1 MKNNFD
7 NFTNTITQPDVF
19 LCHRNYDVIC
29 PLTPITDLKIYE
41 AANSYDEITFS
52 FNRVNNSVEFECWD
66 KLKSL
71 KVVKVKNANEE
82 KYFEIAVDVSDEEST
97 VKNITGISM
106 EGELAQISIG
116 TLSVNG
122 KTDRDNDSNWENN
135 TYISTVVY
143 KASDT
148 KHSLLH
154 RILSYAPHWKIGH
167 IDSHITDS
175 NTNQLVET
183 STVVRTFEFS
193 NTNVY
198 DALQEVAK
206 ELDVVFTFDS
216 KTRSV
221 NMYDLN
227 TAGEDT
233 TVFVNKEN
241 LANSF
246 TCSSNKDSIKNCF
259 KVTGGDDLI
268 NSYVRSVNPNGSEY
282 IYYISKDQREDMS
295 DELVAKLDAYDNL
308 YESKKTGYENACAE
322 MFAAIDDVQKYT
334 NTLAPQRTDV
344 ATTAID
350 EYNKLK
356 NIASVYVQSKKN
368 LLQKGVEK
376 AILTLAQITV
386 DYRYTVTIQDE
397 DTYDEV
403 NSVWTGKFKV
413 VNESNSEDVV
423 VGTDDVTISILE
435 DEKTSLQNQ
444 IDKLIGD
451 GNFKDATV
459 DELKEKYI
467 DKDPKDY
474 DYCQERLQEMWKVYA
489 ECANVLLEKGYA
501 VKKDD
506 NKFYS
511 LYSEYHQKE
520 QILSTAY
527 LNMTNYIES
536 LEKIKEEKAKQVNAY
551 HDELDFVKFLG
562 DKLYKEFCCYRRE
575 DVYENS
581 NYISDGLSD
590 KEAIEKAKTLI
601 EVATKELYKASLFQY
616 TYTANLN
623 NLFNNSIFKPFWE
636 HFALFNWIRA
646 EVDERVI
653 SLRLIGITYD
663 YANPDKIEVE
673 FSEQVRNANGITDL
687 ESILNQAKS
696 MATSYSSTAK
706 QASQGAES
714 YSDFKTLKE
723 EGLNSALMN
732 IKNSNNEE
740 VTVDGRGI
748 NCRSRDVNDDYDQC
762 QLRIT
767 GKNIVMT
774 DDDWNSARLAIGKMN
789 VNEQDC
795 YGIVADLICGD
806 LIAGE
811 TLMISNGS
819 KTFIVDKDGIIVNNM
834 KLDMYSADKKHRLLI
849 DPNLKSMFNIYNE
862 DKQVF
867 FIDANGNVTM
877 KGNLYINNGNT
888 YLKADMDD
896 ENIIEVGCGEIEDTG
911 NDGEIDKPNTEYV
924 TQEWYRSS
932 DALNMLNYAWDSGG
946 NYEGSSDYDS
956 DNYYKNMY
964 FGNNNVT
971 IKNGVV
977 YMIHDNTIR
986 SFDKDKN
993 TWNFIDEVDAGGSF
1007 TPIFVENDRDD
1018 NCLYIFKHNND
1029 AYCYSLYAYNLENN
1043 KLYEVWRNGN
1053 NASATRSTI
1062 SSAIIINNTFY
1073 TFSNSKTTDAA
1084 PIKVAI
1090 PYSQDGIYTD
1100 VSTEAV
1106 KSNYI
1111 NANYTLSNF
1120 VLYNNETYCIRLDVA
1135 SYTADLCKVI
1145 DIETQKV
1152 KILASDICSIRN
1164 PYTNDNY
1171 RYLNNFSCFVHK
1183 GSLFIIPFVKNKN
1196 KNYYIYNFSEN
1207 KIITKTN
1214 LPPLECGDYH
1224 HSSSYRVSFNG
1235 CLAFSDGENI
1245 HLYND
1250 TDVYS
1255 YRSANV
1261 DDDRYCLFHYVYN
1274 ENNKASMVKNF
1285 KEETSGKNFINTLQC
1300 GYIIIG
1306 DKIYSCNSTNCFDNY
1321 RNDAK
1326 TDRILCLDTSKENAE
1341 WEELYEATDCKINYL
1356 IQSNA
1361 KDKIYFGHSSCI
1373 YDYKKTVLLAYYDIK
1388 LAKVMYLK
1396 ADGTYTDNYNQAYDD
1411 TDINWHGTFGYID
1424 DDKQIIYQ
1432 ISKSSYFRAYKI
1444 VDGCVSSDK
1453 FVYKKQLNYN
1463 VVSNIVFKNNAFYY
1477 LAEVNSEQYTL
1488 YKLDLNGT
1496 EQKLIEVIVGNDYN
1510 KEFGF
1515 SIFLYNDK
1523 IQVFHSYR
1531 GVLSKDRYVYNLVTS
1546 KLDKYSDVFQDL
1558 GLYIIDTSYNISSGI
1573 SSGKRTIFLP
1583 MIPTENNGVHIFVGY
1598 PFFLDDE
1605 YNNGGYKHYV
1615 YTEGTTEPDNP
1626 DLPNIPNP
1634 TDKIFYI
1641 TNKGDAYLYGNVY
1654 AKDGI
1659 FRGDIYARSLTLGSD
1674 VSIDTSKITGLD
1686 NKLKDIKNDFNGV
1699 TDDLKNVVYKG
1710 DIVTTTEKLDNGVIK
1725 TTSRVPT
1732 GVDAD
1737 GNVTYEDSVTYTS
1750 ADGNYVM
1757 TDVGLGDKEKENG
1770 CYTIIS
1776 KEGLLEAVNAKVSG
1790 TVYANAGKFGGWDI
1804 GKNGLKSEL
1813 FDDASSMNGIRL
1825 DSNGEIRSKGSM
1837 YSSLDGDGSEGW
1849 FARLCSGK
1857 WIFGYYDNTQSD
1869 PFIPPKGTPYSDISV
1884 NGIYMCSREAI
1895 QNKDTRYLFEA
1906 NTLNDTVNITNSSK
1920 TSPALTITN
1929 NYYDNVGG
1937 YDAPALVLHSP
1948 KQGYRNRPLDVRLK
1962 VTGKLL
1968 GTDQTVDAQYSVA
1981 LFGEEQLG
1989 RIIFRSNTFD
1999 TTSSPVGNTVSD
2011 TSSNPTVPS
2020 ILGSDTFRWYQGYFM
2035 ELYSKNGVNTS
2046 SDKKIKNHIG
2056 YMNTDKSLEFV
2067 NDLKPVEYTLKDNA
2081 NGRKHMGFY
2090 AQDVKETADNLEL
2103 GNMSLYSAVWNKDG
2117 NEKYYSA
2124 EAPDKELNWSLKY
2137 EEFIAPLAG
2146 AVQELTKRDKENKER
2161 ISKLEDTVQDLI
2173 GELKSLKEQLN
2184 K

>member
-7 NFTNTITQPDVF
+7 NFTNTITQPDIF

-52 FNRVNNSVEFECWD
+52 FNKVNNGVEFEYWD

-71 KVVKVKNANEE
+71 KVVKVKNADEE

-122 KTDRDNDSNWENN
+122 ETDRDNDSNWVNN

-167 IDSHITDS
+167 VDSHITDS

-227 TAGEDT
+227 TVGEDT

-295 DELVAKLDAYDNL
+295 DELVAKLDAYDTL
-308 YESKKTGYENACAE
+308 YESKKTEYENACAE
-322 MFAAIDDVQKYT
+322 MFAAIDNIQKYT
-334 NTLAPQRTDV
+334 NTLVPQRTD
-344 ATTAID
+344 ATTTALD

-356 NIASVYVQSKKN
+356 NITSVYVQSKKN

-397 DTYDEV
+397 DTYNET
-403 NSVWTGKFKV
+403 NFIWTGKFKV

-451 GNFKDATV
+451 GDFKDATV

-467 DKDPKDY
+467 NKEPKDY

-551 HDELDFVKFLG
+551 HNELDFVKYLG

-590 KEAIEKAKTLI
+590 KEAIEKAKTLV

-623 NLFNNSIFKPFWE
+623 NLFNNSVFKPFWE

-748 NCRSRDVNDDYDQC
+748 NCRSRDINDDYDQC

-774 DDDWNSARLAIGKMN
+774 DDDWNSAKLAIGRGLFNGQEK
-789 VNEQDC
+789 
-795 YGIVADLICGD
+795 YGVWCDVLVGDIVAS
-806 LIAGE
+806 E

-888 YLKADMDD
+888 YLKADLDD
-896 ENIIEVGCGEIEDTG
+896 KNIIEVGYGEIGDTG
-911 NDGEIDKPNTEYV
+911 NDGEIDKPDTEYV

-932 DALNMLNYAWDSGG
+932 DALNMMNYAWDSGG
-946 NYEGSSDYDS
+946 NYSSASDFDYY
-956 DNYYKNMY
+956 NYYKNMY

-977 YMIHDNTIR
+977 YMIHDGTIR
-986 SFDKDKN
+986 KFDKDKN
-993 TWNFIDEVDAGGSF
+993 TWNFIDEVDNDGSF

-1018 NCLYIFKHNND
+1018 NCLYIFKHNGS
-1029 AYCYSLYAYNLENN
+1029 ALCYSLYAYNLESN
-1043 KLYEVWRNGN
+1043 KLYEIWRNN
-1053 NASATRSTI
+1053 TNASATRSKI

-1111 NANYTLSNF
+1111 TDNYTLSNF
-1120 VLYNNETYCIRLDVA
+1120 VFYNNEIYCMRLDVV
-1135 SYTADLCKVI
+1135 SYTADLCKVV
-1145 DIETQKV
+1145 DIETQRV
-1152 KILASDICSIRN
+1152 KILVSDICSIINPHTDRN
-1164 PYTNDNY
+1164 YWY
-1171 RYLNNFSCFVHK
+1171 FNNFSCFIHK
-1183 GSLFIIPFVKNKN
+1183 EKLFIIPFVKNKN
-1196 KNYYIYNFSEN
+1196 KNYYIYDFSKNE
-1207 KIITKTN
+1207 IITKTN

-1224 HSSSYRVSFNG
+1224 NSSSYRVSFNG

-1250 TDVYS
+1250 TNVYFYES
-1255 YRSANV
+1255 GINEN
-1261 DDDRYCLFHYVYN
+1261 RYCLFHYVYN
-1274 ENNKASMVKNF
+1274 ENNKASVAKSF
-1285 KEETSGKNFINTLQC
+1285 KEETNGKNFINTLQC
-1300 GYIIIG
+1300 GYITIG
-1306 DKIYSCNSTNCFDNY
+1306 DKIYSCNSTNCFNVY
-1321 RNDAK
+1321 GNTTNK
-1326 TDRILCLDTSKENAE
+1326 ILCLDTSKENAE
-1341 WEELYEATDCKINYL
+1341 WETVYENSSSKINYL

-1361 KDKIYFGHSSCI
+1361 KDKVYFCYNPQSNHDLV
-1373 YDYKKTVLLAYYDIK
+1373 YLAYYDVNTNKI
-1388 LAKVMYLK
+1388 MYLK
-1396 ADGTYTDNYNQAYDD
+1396 EDGTYIDDKSQAY
-1411 TDINWHGTFGYID
+1411 TPNGISWWGAFGYID
-1424 DDKQIIYQ
+1424 DDKQMVYG
-1432 ISKSSYFRAYKI
+1432 ISKGSYYRAYKI
-1444 VDGCVSSDK
+1444 VNGCVSDK
-1453 FVYKKQLNYN
+1453 FVYGKQLNYN
-1463 VVSNIVFKNNAFYY
+1463 VVSNVVFKNNAFYY
-1477 LAEVNSEQYTL
+1477 LAEVNSEQYSL
-1488 YKLDLNGT
+1488 YKLDLDGT
-1496 EQKLIEVIVGNDYN
+1496 EQKLTEVIVGNDYN

-1531 GVLSKDRYVYNLVTS
+1531 GVLSKDRYVYNLVNS
-1546 KLDKYSDVFQDL
+1546 KLDKYSDVFQDF

-1598 PFFLDDE
+1598 PFFLGDE

-1615 YTEGTTEPDNP
+1615 YTEETTEPDNP

-1686 NKLKDIKNDFNGV
+1686 DKLNDIKSDFNGV

-1750 ADGNYVM
+1750 ADGNYVL

-1770 CYTIIS
+1770 SYTIIS
-1776 KEGLLEAVNAKVSG
+1776 KEGLLEAINANISG

-1813 FDDASSMNGIRL
+1813 FDDASNTNGIRL
-1825 DSNGEIRSKGSM
+1825 DSNGEIRSKGSV
-1837 YSSLDGDGSEGW
+1837 YSSLDNDGSEGW

-1857 WIFGYYDNTQSD
+1857 WIFGYYDSTQSD
-1869 PFIPPKGTPYSDISV
+1869 PFIPPSNTPYSDISV
-1884 NGIYMCSREAI
+1884 NGIYMCSKEAI
-1895 QNKDTRYLFEA
+1895 QNKNTRYLFEV

-1929 NYYDNVGG
+1929 NYYDDKGG

-1948 KQGYRNRPLDVRLK
+1948 KQGYRNRPFDARLK

-1968 GTDQTVDAQYSVA
+1968 GTDQTVNAQYSVA

-2081 NGRKHMGFY
+2081 SGRKHMGFY
-2090 AQDVKETADNLEL
+2090 AQDVKQTADNLEL

-2117 NEKYYSA
+2117 NEKYYSD
-2124 EAPDKELNWSLKY
+2124 EAPDEELNWSLKY
-2137 EEFIAPLAG
+2137 EEFIAPLVG

-2161 ISKLEDTVQDLI
+2161 ISKLEDTVQDLT
-2173 GELKSLKEQLN
+2173 GELKSLKEQL
-2184 K
+2184 KK

>member
-52 FNRVNNSVEFECWD
+52 FNKVNNGVEFEYWD

-71 KVVKVKNANEE
+71 KVVKVKNADEE

-97 VKNITGISM
+97 IKNVTGISM

-116 TLSVNG
+116 TLSINSE
-122 KTDRDNDSNWENN
+122 TDRDNDSNWENN
-135 TYISTVVY
+135 TYISTVIH

-167 IDSHITDS
+167 VDSHVTDP

-183 STVVRTFEFS
+183 SSVVRTFEFS

-227 TAGEDT
+227 TVGEDT

-295 DELVAKLDAYDNL
+295 DELVAKLDAYDTL

-334 NTLAPQRTDV
+334 NTLAPQRTDA
-344 ATTAID
+344 ATTALD

-413 VNESNSEDVV
+413 VNEGNSEDVV
-423 VGTDDVTISILE
+423 VGTDNVTISILE

-451 GNFKDATV
+451 GGFEDATV

-467 DKDPKDY
+467 NKEPKDY
-474 DYCQERLQEMWKVYA
+474 DYSQERLQEMWKVYA

-590 KEAIEKAKTLI
+590 KEAIEKAKTLV

-623 NLFNNSIFKPFWE
+623 NLFNNSVFKPFWE
-636 HFALFNWIRA
+636 HFALFNWIKA
-646 EVDERVI
+646 EVDESVI

-748 NCRSRDVNDDYDQC
+748 NCRSKDINDDYDQC

-774 DDDWNSARLAIGKMN
+774 DDDWNSARLAIGRGLFNGQEK
-789 VNEQDC
+789 
-795 YGIVADLICGD
+795 YGVWCDILVGNIVAS
-806 LIAGE
+806 E

-867 FIDANGNVTM
+867 FIDANGNISM
-877 KGNLYINNGNT
+877 EGNLHVENNGMYCNIN
-888 YLKADMDD
+888 MDSY
-896 ENIIEVGCGEIEDTG
+896 NIIEVGYNINSDDEEIIENKWVRVGEGLNLTDLDWDYPVGYDGVANCFYDQNKCITKNGETYIIYKKKIKHWNIAEHTWELIYDLNEVFKNQHENSFCFIDNMEEDNYLYIYNINQNNSNVKRIVKYNIDTNEEKHFRMEIDTG
-911 NDGEIDKPNTEYV
+911 GTGRPKYLFYFNNTFYMYDMHYTYKINLAEDI
-924 TQEWYRSS
+924 EKCW
-932 DALNMLNYAWDSGG
+932 
-946 NYEGSSDYDS
+946 GSSDTVSTTVVETEKIDGE
-956 DNYYKNMY
+956 YKNIQDVVVYNNEFYLLYLSKAYDKLQLYKVTNLKEQAIKLLVEMNLNATQGENIICNTCVVDNELY
-964 FGNNNVT
+964 VVPITQETKKTFVYNFKENTVSEGVFLPKSIVYNPGFDINDKYYGFPCRGSLMFYDGNNVHLFNSFKEENGKVQVNNNYIKYYGNVLESGLSAIYLQHFILEQKKITNQFSEKQSGKDFNISSQSAFSQINDVIYSINTVGNFYNKAHEYCSTT
-971 IKNGVV
+971 IKALDTKIENANWQTIATSDIGIVAVNMIQSDSTENIYFIGTIKNTNNYTLYEVNVKTGLFTDLINQVEGSTNSIITRGGFGYYFSKEKKLVLCRAGKTVVDVTSNTKSSGNSHIPFISNNIYDNGVV
-977 YMIHDNTIR
+977 YSIAIEDN
-986 SFDKDKN
+986 
-993 TWNFIDEVDAGGSF
+993 V
-1007 TPIFVENDRDD
+1007 
-1018 NCLYIFKHNND
+1018 
-1029 AYCYSLYAYNLENN
+1029 AY
-1043 KLYEVWRNGN
+1043 
-1053 NASATRSTI
+1053 
-1062 SSAIIINNTFY
+1062 
-1073 TFSNSKTTDAA
+1073 
-1084 PIKVAI
+1084 
-1090 PYSQDGIYTD
+1090 
-1100 VSTEAV
+1100 
-1106 KSNYI
+1106 
-1111 NANYTLSNF
+1111 
-1120 VLYNNETYCIRLDVA
+1120 
-1135 SYTADLCKVI
+1135 LCK
-1145 DIETQKV
+1145 
-1152 KILASDICSIRN
+1152 
-1164 PYTNDNY
+1164 
-1171 RYLNNFSCFVHK
+1171 LN
-1183 GSLFIIPFVKNKN
+1183 L
-1196 KNYYIYNFSEN
+1196 
-1207 KIITKTN
+1207 
-1214 LPPLECGDYH
+1214 
-1224 HSSSYRVSFNG
+1224 
-1235 CLAFSDGENI
+1235 
-1245 HLYND
+1245 
-1250 TDVYS
+1250 
-1255 YRSANV
+1255 
-1261 DDDRYCLFHYVYN
+1261 
-1274 ENNKASMVKNF
+1274 
-1285 KEETSGKNFINTLQC
+1285 
-1300 GYIIIG
+1300 
-1306 DKIYSCNSTNCFDNY
+1306 
-1321 RNDAK
+1321 
-1326 TDRILCLDTSKENAE
+1326 
-1341 WEELYEATDCKINYL
+1341 
-1356 IQSNA
+1356 
-1361 KDKIYFGHSSCI
+1361 
-1373 YDYKKTVLLAYYDIK
+1373 
-1388 LAKVMYLK
+1388 
-1396 ADGTYTDNYNQAYDD
+1396 YDD
-1411 TDINWHGTFGYID
+1411 TFVKLSKILD
-1424 DDKQIIYQ
+1424 D
-1432 ISKSSYFRAYKI
+1432 
-1444 VDGCVSSDK
+1444 VD
-1453 FVYKKQLNYN
+1453 
-1463 VVSNIVFKNNAFYY
+1463 
-1477 LAEVNSEQYTL
+1477 E
-1488 YKLDLNGT
+1488 
-1496 EQKLIEVIVGNDYN
+1496 DY
-1510 KEFGF
+1510 GF
-1515 SIFLYNDK
+1515 SITKYNKK
-1523 IQVFHSYR
+1523 I
-1531 GVLSKDRYVYNLVTS
+1531 YVY
-1546 KLDKYSDVFQDL
+1546 YSNHGALSSDWYI
-1558 GLYIIDTSYNISSGI
+1558 YIIESGSLIKRSDMFYSAGLHMPDRVQNYITCYLPAIATKSGI
-1573 SSGKRTIFLP
+1573 HFFCG
-1583 MIPTENNGVHIFVGY
+1583 ENEIDGING
-1598 PFFLDDE
+1598 
-1605 YNNGGYKHYV
+1605 NGGYMHVV
-1615 YTEGTTEPDNP
+1615 YSENDDNI
-1626 DLPNIPNP
+1626 DVKNP
-1634 TDKIFYI
+1634 LGDKLLYI
-1641 TNKGDAYLYGNVY
+1641 SNKGDLNLYGNVY

-1686 NKLKDIKNDFNGV
+1686 DKLKDIENDFSGV
-1699 TDDLKNVVYKG
+1699 NNDLKNVIYKG
-1710 DIVTTTEKLDNGVIK
+1710 DIITTTEKLDNGIIK

-1737 GNVTYEDSVTYTS
+1737 GNIIYEDSVTYTS

-1757 TDVGLGDKEKENG
+1757 TDIGLGDKEKENG

-1776 KEGLLEAVNAKVSG
+1776 KDGLLEAVNAIISG
-1790 TVYANAGKFGGWDI
+1790 TVYANAGKIAGWDI
-1804 GKNGLKSEL
+1804 TDLCLSSKMY
-1813 FDDASSMNGIRL
+1813 DDFENYSGIKL
-1825 DSNGEIRSKGSM
+1825 TSNGNIYTRGK
-1837 YSSLDGDGSEGW
+1837 YFNSEGYW
-1849 FARLCSGK
+1849 AKLYSGK
-1857 WIFGYYDNTQSD
+1857 WIFSFGDGSIFDTSKGYC
-1869 PFIPPKGTPYSDISV
+1869 DISAA
-1884 NGIYMCSREAI
+1884 GIYVASRQTIE
-1895 QNKDTRYLFEA
+1895 TPESRYLFNADVLNDVVKIESSSNNPA
-1906 NTLNDTVNITNSSK
+1906 LSINNNSDGTCLEVRNNSSTYENKALSIGVTVVNTDDNGNTSTGMGYITVFGEGIAGSAGRIIMRPDQNIKSTDTVNPANYTNSACGTYYYPWGTMSCIQLYVDK
-1920 TSPALTITN
+1920 TS
-1929 NYYDNVGG
+1929 
-1937 YDAPALVLHSP
+1937 
-1948 KQGYRNRPLDVRLK
+1948 
-1962 VTGKLL
+1962 
-1968 GTDQTVDAQYSVA
+1968 
-1981 LFGEEQLG
+1981 
-1989 RIIFRSNTFD
+1989 
-1999 TTSSPVGNTVSD
+1999 TTSDAKLKTPIKLIDGD
-2011 TSSNPTVPS
+2011 
-2020 ILGSDTFRWYQGYFM
+2020 IALKFI
-2035 ELYSKNGVNTS
+2035 NGL
-2046 SDKKIKNHIG
+2046 I
-2056 YMNTDKSLEFV
+2056 
-2067 NDLKPVEYTLKDNA
+2067 PREYYLNNSENK
-2081 NGRKHMGFY
+2081 RHHMGFY
-2090 AQDVKETADNLEL
+2090 AQEVSQLAENLNL
-2103 GNMSLYSAVWNKDG
+2103 GDMAIYEAIVSKDG
-2117 NEKYYSA
+2117 DETEYYYDPNVDD
-2124 EAPDKELNWSLKY
+2124 EHLHWSLNY
-2137 EEFIAPLAG
+2137 NEFIAPLVG
-2146 AVQELTKRDKENKER
+2146 SVQELVKRDKENKER
-2161 ISKLEDTVQDLI
+2161 INKLENTVETLL
-2173 GELKSLKEQLN
+2173 EEVKSLKEQISN
-2184 K
+2184 Q

>member
-52 FNRVNNSVEFECWD
+52 FNRVNNGVEFEYWD

-71 KVVKVKNANEE
+71 KVVKVKNADEE

-97 VKNITGISM
+97 IKNVTGISM

-116 TLSVNG
+116 AALSING
-122 KTDRDNDSNWENN
+122 ETDRDNDSNWENN
-135 TYISTVVY
+135 TYISTVIH

-148 KHSLLH
+148 DHSLLH

-167 IDSHITDS
+167 VDSHVTDP

-183 STVVRTFEFS
+183 SSVVRTFEFS

-206 ELDVVFTFDS
+206 ELDVVFIFDS

-227 TAGEDT
+227 TVGEDT

-295 DELVAKLDAYDNL
+295 DELVAKLDAYDAL
-308 YESKKTGYENACAE
+308 YESQKTGYENACAE

-334 NTLAPQRTDV
+334 NTLAPQRTD
-344 ATTAID
+344 ATTTALD

-386 DYRYTVTIQDE
+386 DYRYTITIQDE

-403 NSVWTGKFKV
+403 NSIWTGKFKV
-413 VNESNSEDVV
+413 VNESNDEDVV

-451 GNFKDATV
+451 GDFEDAAV
-459 DELKEKYI
+459 DELREKYI

-623 NLFNNSIFKPFWE
+623 NLFNNSVFKPFWE

-740 VTVDGRGI
+740 ITVDGRGI
-748 NCRSRDVNDDYDQC
+748 NCRSKDINDDYDQC

-774 DDDWNSARLAIGKMN
+774 DDDWNSAGLAIGRGLFNGQEK
-789 VNEQDC
+789 
-795 YGIVADLICGD
+795 YGVWCDVLVGNIVAS
-806 LIAGE
+806 E

-819 KTFIVDKDGIIVNNM
+819 KTFIVDKDSIIVNNM

-862 DKQVF
+862 DNQVF
-867 FIDANGNVTM
+867 FIDVNGNVTM

-896 ENIIEVGCGEIEDTG
+896 ENIIEIGTLPDPFGYSVEQTDIKT
-911 NDGEIDKPNTEYV
+911 YL
-924 TQEWYRSS
+924 S
-932 DALNMLNYAWDSGG
+932 DNQLKTVSLRGYKDSVYYAVYHNEKNELYYWDS
-946 NYEGSSDYDS
+946 SSKSWAKEVDNPIVDFYYK
-956 DNYYKNMY
+956 DNYY
-964 FGNNNVT
+964 
-971 IKNGVV
+971 
-977 YMIHDNTIR
+977 
-986 SFDKDKN
+986 SLCL
-993 TWNFIDEVDAGGSF
+993 AGDG
-1007 TPIFVENDRDD
+1007 IYH
-1018 NCLYIFKHNND
+1018 LHL
-1029 AYCYSLYAYNLENN
+1029 YCYSSDLKTLE
-1043 KLYEVWRNGN
+1043 KTLVLEE
-1053 NASATRSTI
+1053 
-1062 SSAIIINNTFY
+1062 
-1073 TFSNSKTTDAA
+1073 NSYYTDADSQ
-1084 PIKVAI
+1084 I
-1090 PYSQDGIYTD
+1090 P
-1100 VSTEAV
+1100 
-1106 KSNYI
+1106 NYI
-1111 NANYTLSNF
+1111 
-1120 VLYNNETYCIRLDVA
+1120 LYNNYMYIGYIGGFPPEYSINLDTFEYTHSNIDLNWDNFTETNPDYYVMSTPFRVNTGYDGKLYFAGTVTDYTVGTFRALIEYDLSNLTSKYILNIYDYIPTDNDASSCYSVQIKNQVHIFCNTSSYPAPADGSEVHLVYDISTGNIKKVDDVQVIKIDDYCDTAIRLDDDTVLLSVA
-1135 SYTADLCKVI
+1135 GLNYCYKL
-1145 DIETQKV
+1145 
-1152 KILASDICSIRN
+1152 
-1164 PYTNDNY
+1164 TNN
-1171 RYLNNFSCFVHK
+1171 
-1183 GSLFIIPFVKNKN
+1183 
-1196 KNYYIYNFSEN
+1196 
-1207 KIITKTN
+1207 
-1214 LPPLECGDYH
+1214 
-1224 HSSSYRVSFNG
+1224 SSSS
-1235 CLAFSDGENI
+1235 S
-1245 HLYND
+1245 
-1250 TDVYS
+1250 
-1255 YRSANV
+1255 
-1261 DDDRYCLFHYVYN
+1261 
-1274 ENNKASMVKNF
+1274 
-1285 KEETSGKNFINTLQC
+1285 
-1300 GYIIIG
+1300 
-1306 DKIYSCNSTNCFDNY
+1306 
-1321 RNDAK
+1321 
-1326 TDRILCLDTSKENAE
+1326 DTSKLFYVTN
-1341 WEELYEATDCKINYL
+1341 
-1356 IQSNA
+1356 
-1361 KDKIYFGHSSCI
+1361 
-1373 YDYKKTVLLAYYDIK
+1373 
-1388 LAKVMYLK
+1388 
-1396 ADGTYTDNYNQAYDD
+1396 DGQ
-1411 TDINWHGTFGYID
+1411 
-1424 DDKQIIYQ
+1424 
-1432 ISKSSYFRAYKI
+1432 
-1444 VDGCVSSDK
+1444 
-1453 FVYKKQLNYN
+1453 
-1463 VVSNIVFKNNAFYY
+1463 
-1477 LAEVNSEQYTL
+1477 
-1488 YKLDLNGT
+1488 
-1496 EQKLIEVIVGNDYN
+1496 
-1510 KEFGF
+1510 
-1515 SIFLYNDK
+1515 
-1523 IQVFHSYR
+1523 
-1531 GVLSKDRYVYNLVTS
+1531 
-1546 KLDKYSDVFQDL
+1546 
-1558 GLYIIDTSYNISSGI
+1558 LYI
-1573 SSGKRTIFLP
+1573 K
-1583 MIPTENNGVHIFVGY
+1583 
-1598 PFFLDDE
+1598 
-1605 YNNGGYKHYV
+1605 
-1615 YTEGTTEPDNP
+1615 
-1626 DLPNIPNP
+1626 
-1634 TDKIFYI
+1634 
-1641 TNKGDAYLYGNVY
+1641 
-1654 AKDGI
+1654 
-1659 FRGDIYARSLTLGSD
+1659 GDIYARSLTLGSD

-1686 NKLKDIKNDFNGV
+1686 DKLKDIENDFSGV
-1699 TDDLKNVVYKG
+1699 NNDLKNVIYKG
-1710 DIVTTTEKLDNGVIK
+1710 DITTTTEKLDNGIIK
-1725 TTSRVPT
+1725 TTNRVPSGT
-1732 GVDAD
+1732 DAD
-1737 GNVTYEDSVTYTS
+1737 GNVIYEDSVTYTS

-1757 TDVGLGDKEKENG
+1757 TDIGLGDKEKENG
-1770 CYTIIS
+1770 HYVVIS
-1776 KEGLLEAVNAKVSG
+1776 KDGLLEAINATIAG
-1790 TVYANAGKFGGWDI
+1790 TIYAGAGKIAGWDI
-1804 GKNGLKSEL
+1804 TDLCLSSEMYDDFENYSGIKLTSDGNIYTRGKYFNP
-1813 FDDASSMNGIRL
+1813 
-1825 DSNGEIRSKGSM
+1825 
-1837 YSSLDGDGSEGW
+1837 EGYW
-1849 FARLCSGK
+1849 AKLYSGK
-1857 WIFGYYDNTQSD
+1857 WIFSFGDGSIFDTSKGYC
-1869 PFIPPKGTPYSDISV
+1869 DISAA
-1884 NGIYMCSREAI
+1884 GIYIASRQTIE
-1895 QNKDTRYLFEA
+1895 TPESRYLFNVDVLNDVVKIESSSNNPA
-1906 NTLNDTVNITNSSK
+1906 LSINNNSDGTCLEVRNNSSTYENKALSIGVTVVNTDDNGNNSTGMGYITVFGEGIAGSAGRIIMRPDQNIKSTDTVNPANYTNSACGTYYYPWGTMSCIQLYVDK
-1920 TSPALTITN
+1920 TS
-1929 NYYDNVGG
+1929 
-1937 YDAPALVLHSP
+1937 
-1948 KQGYRNRPLDVRLK
+1948 
-1962 VTGKLL
+1962 
-1968 GTDQTVDAQYSVA
+1968 
-1981 LFGEEQLG
+1981 
-1989 RIIFRSNTFD
+1989 
-1999 TTSSPVGNTVSD
+1999 TTSDAKLKTPIKLIDGD
-2011 TSSNPTVPS
+2011 
-2020 ILGSDTFRWYQGYFM
+2020 IALKFI
-2035 ELYSKNGVNTS
+2035 NGL
-2046 SDKKIKNHIG
+2046 I
-2056 YMNTDKSLEFV
+2056 
-2067 NDLKPVEYTLKDNA
+2067 PREYYLNNSENK
-2081 NGRKHMGFY
+2081 RHHMGFY
-2090 AQDVKETADNLEL
+2090 AQEVSQLAKNLNL
-2103 GNMSLYSAVWNKDG
+2103 GDMAIYEAIVSKDG
-2117 NEKYYSA
+2117 DETEYYYDPNVDD
-2124 EAPDKELNWSLKY
+2124 EHLHWSLNY
-2137 EEFIAPLAG
+2137 NEFIAPLVG
-2146 AVQELTKRDKENKER
+2146 SVQELVKRDKENKER
-2161 ISKLEDTVQDLI
+2161 INKLENTVETLL
-2173 GELKSLKEQLN
+2173 EEVKSLKEQISN
-2184 K
+2184 Q

>member
-7 NFTNTITQPDVF
+7 NFTNTITQPDIF

-52 FNRVNNSVEFECWD
+52 FNKVNNGVEFEYWD

-71 KVVKVKNANEE
+71 KVVKVKNGDDEE

-97 VKNITGISM
+97 VKNITGISI

-116 TLSVNG
+116 TLSING
-122 KTDRDNDSNWENN
+122 ETDRNKDSNWENN

-148 KHSLLH
+148 NHSLLH

-167 IDSHITDS
+167 VDSHITDS

-227 TAGEDT
+227 TVGEDT

-246 TCSSNKDSIKNCF
+246 TCSSNKDSVKNCF

-308 YESKKTGYENACAE
+308 YESKKTEYENACAE

-334 NTLAPQRTDV
+334 NTLAPQRTD
-344 ATTAID
+344 ATTTALD

-386 DYRYTVTIQDE
+386 DYRYTITIQDE

-403 NSVWTGKFKV
+403 NSIWTGKFKV
-413 VNESNSEDVV
+413 VNESNDEDVV

-451 GNFKDATV
+451 GDFEDAAV

-623 NLFNNSIFKPFWE
+623 NLFNNSVFKPFWE

-748 NCRSRDVNDDYDQC
+748 NCRSKDINDDYDQC

-774 DDDWNSARLAIGKMN
+774 DDDWNSARLAIGRGLFNGQEK
-789 VNEQDC
+789 
-795 YGIVADLICGD
+795 YGVWCDVLVGNIVAS
-806 LIAGE
+806 E

-896 ENIIEVGCGEIEDTG
+896 ENIIEIGTLPDPFGYSVEQTDIKT
-911 NDGEIDKPNTEYV
+911 YL
-924 TQEWYRSS
+924 S
-932 DALNMLNYAWDSGG
+932 DNQLKTVSLRGYKDSVYYAVYHNEKNELYYWDS
-946 NYEGSSDYDS
+946 SSKSWAKEVDNPIVDFYYK
-956 DNYYKNMY
+956 DNYY
-964 FGNNNVT
+964 
-971 IKNGVV
+971 
-977 YMIHDNTIR
+977 
-986 SFDKDKN
+986 SLCL
-993 TWNFIDEVDAGGSF
+993 AGDG
-1007 TPIFVENDRDD
+1007 IYH
-1018 NCLYIFKHNND
+1018 LHL
-1029 AYCYSLYAYNLENN
+1029 YCYSSDLKTLE
-1043 KLYEVWRNGN
+1043 KTLVLEE
-1053 NASATRSTI
+1053 
-1062 SSAIIINNTFY
+1062 
-1073 TFSNSKTTDAA
+1073 NSYYTDADSQ
-1084 PIKVAI
+1084 I
-1090 PYSQDGIYTD
+1090 P
-1100 VSTEAV
+1100 
-1106 KSNYI
+1106 NYI
-1111 NANYTLSNF
+1111 
-1120 VLYNNETYCIRLDVA
+1120 LYNNYMYIGYIGGFPPEYSINLDTFEYTHSNIDLNWDNFTETNPDYYVMSTPFRVNTGYDGKLYFAGTVTNYTVGTFRALIEYDLSNLTSKYILNIYDYIPTDNGASSCYSVQIKNQVHIFCNTSSYPAPADGSEVHLVYDISTGNIKKVDDAQGIEIGSFDTAIRLDDDTVLLSVA
-1135 SYTADLCKVI
+1135 GLNYCYKL
-1145 DIETQKV
+1145 
-1152 KILASDICSIRN
+1152 
-1164 PYTNDNY
+1164 TNN
-1171 RYLNNFSCFVHK
+1171 
-1183 GSLFIIPFVKNKN
+1183 
-1196 KNYYIYNFSEN
+1196 
-1207 KIITKTN
+1207 
-1214 LPPLECGDYH
+1214 
-1224 HSSSYRVSFNG
+1224 SSSS
-1235 CLAFSDGENI
+1235 S
-1245 HLYND
+1245 
-1250 TDVYS
+1250 
-1255 YRSANV
+1255 
-1261 DDDRYCLFHYVYN
+1261 
-1274 ENNKASMVKNF
+1274 
-1285 KEETSGKNFINTLQC
+1285 
-1300 GYIIIG
+1300 
-1306 DKIYSCNSTNCFDNY
+1306 
-1321 RNDAK
+1321 
-1326 TDRILCLDTSKENAE
+1326 DTSKLFYVTN
-1341 WEELYEATDCKINYL
+1341 
-1356 IQSNA
+1356 
-1361 KDKIYFGHSSCI
+1361 
-1373 YDYKKTVLLAYYDIK
+1373 
-1388 LAKVMYLK
+1388 
-1396 ADGTYTDNYNQAYDD
+1396 DGQ
-1411 TDINWHGTFGYID
+1411 
-1424 DDKQIIYQ
+1424 
-1432 ISKSSYFRAYKI
+1432 
-1444 VDGCVSSDK
+1444 
-1453 FVYKKQLNYN
+1453 
-1463 VVSNIVFKNNAFYY
+1463 
-1477 LAEVNSEQYTL
+1477 
-1488 YKLDLNGT
+1488 
-1496 EQKLIEVIVGNDYN
+1496 
-1510 KEFGF
+1510 
-1515 SIFLYNDK
+1515 
-1523 IQVFHSYR
+1523 
-1531 GVLSKDRYVYNLVTS
+1531 
-1546 KLDKYSDVFQDL
+1546 
-1558 GLYIIDTSYNISSGI
+1558 LYI
-1573 SSGKRTIFLP
+1573 K
-1583 MIPTENNGVHIFVGY
+1583 
-1598 PFFLDDE
+1598 
-1605 YNNGGYKHYV
+1605 
-1615 YTEGTTEPDNP
+1615 
-1626 DLPNIPNP
+1626 
-1634 TDKIFYI
+1634 
-1641 TNKGDAYLYGNVY
+1641 
-1654 AKDGI
+1654 
-1659 FRGDIYARSLTLGSD
+1659 GDIYARSLTLGSD

-1686 NKLKDIKNDFNGV
+1686 DKLKDIENDFSGV
-1699 TDDLKNVVYKG
+1699 NNDLKNVIYKG
-1710 DIVTTTEKLDNGVIK
+1710 DITTTTEKLDNGIIK
-1725 TTSRVPT
+1725 TTNRVPSGT
-1732 GVDAD
+1732 DAD
-1737 GNVTYEDSVTYTS
+1737 GNVIYEDSVTYTS

-1757 TDVGLGDKEKENG
+1757 TDIGLGDKEKENG
-1770 CYTIIS
+1770 HYVVIS
-1776 KEGLLEAVNAKVSG
+1776 KDGLLEAINATIAG
-1790 TVYANAGKFGGWDI
+1790 TIYAGAGKIAGWDI
-1804 GKNGLKSEL
+1804 TDLCLSSEMYDDFENYSGIKLTSDGNIYTRGKYFNP
-1813 FDDASSMNGIRL
+1813 
-1825 DSNGEIRSKGSM
+1825 
-1837 YSSLDGDGSEGW
+1837 EGYW
-1849 FARLCSGK
+1849 AKLYSGK
-1857 WIFGYYDNTQSD
+1857 WIFSFGDGSIFDTSKGYC
-1869 PFIPPKGTPYSDISV
+1869 DISAA
-1884 NGIYMCSREAI
+1884 GIYIASRQTIE
-1895 QNKDTRYLFEA
+1895 TPESRYLFNVDVLNDVVKIESSSNNPA
-1906 NTLNDTVNITNSSK
+1906 LSINNNSDGTCLEVRNNSSTYENKALSIGVTVINTDDNGNNSTGMGYITVFGEGIAGSAGRIIMRPDQNIKSTDTVNPANYTNSACGTYYYPWGTMSCIQLYVDK
-1920 TSPALTITN
+1920 TS
-1929 NYYDNVGG
+1929 
-1937 YDAPALVLHSP
+1937 
-1948 KQGYRNRPLDVRLK
+1948 
-1962 VTGKLL
+1962 
-1968 GTDQTVDAQYSVA
+1968 
-1981 LFGEEQLG
+1981 
-1989 RIIFRSNTFD
+1989 
-1999 TTSSPVGNTVSD
+1999 TTSDAKLKTPIKLIDGD
-2011 TSSNPTVPS
+2011 
-2020 ILGSDTFRWYQGYFM
+2020 IALKFI
-2035 ELYSKNGVNTS
+2035 NGL
-2046 SDKKIKNHIG
+2046 I
-2056 YMNTDKSLEFV
+2056 
-2067 NDLKPVEYTLKDNA
+2067 PREYYLNNSENK
-2081 NGRKHMGFY
+2081 RHHMGFY
-2090 AQDVKETADNLEL
+2090 AQEVSQLAKNLNL
-2103 GNMSLYSAVWNKDG
+2103 GDMAIYEAIVSKDG
-2117 NEKYYSA
+2117 DETEYYYDPNVDD
-2124 EAPDKELNWSLKY
+2124 EHLHWSLNY
-2137 EEFIAPLAG
+2137 NEFIAPLVG
-2146 AVQELTKRDKENKER
+2146 SVQELVKRDKENKER
-2161 ISKLEDTVQDLI
+2161 INKLENTVETLL
-2173 GELKSLKEQLN
+2173 EEVKSLKEQISN
-2184 K
+2184 Q

>member
-52 FNRVNNSVEFECWD
+52 FNRVNNGVEFEYWD

-71 KVVKVKNANEE
+71 KVVKVKNADEE

-97 VKNITGISM
+97 IKNVTGISM

-116 TLSVNG
+116 TLSING
-122 KTDRDNDSNWENN
+122 ETDRDNDSNWENN
-135 TYISTVVY
+135 TYISTVIH

-148 KHSLLH
+148 DHSLLH

-167 IDSHITDS
+167 VDSHVTDP

-183 STVVRTFEFS
+183 SSVVRTFEFS

-206 ELDVVFTFDS
+206 ELDVVFIFDS

-227 TAGEDT
+227 TVGEDT

-295 DELVAKLDAYDNL
+295 DELVAKLDAYDAL
-308 YESKKTGYENACAE
+308 YESQKTGYENACAE
-322 MFAAIDDVQKYT
+322 MFAAIDNIQKYT
-334 NTLAPQRTDV
+334 KTLAPQRTD
-344 ATTAID
+344 ATTTALD

-356 NIASVYVQSKKN
+356 NITSVYVQSKKN

-386 DYRYTVTIQDE
+386 DYRYTITIQDE

-403 NSVWTGKFKV
+403 NSIWTGKFKV
-413 VNESNSEDVV
+413 VNESNDEDVV

-451 GNFKDATV
+451 GDFEDAAV

-623 NLFNNSIFKPFWE
+623 NLFNNSVFKPFWE

-696 MATSYSSTAK
+696 MATTYSSTAK

-748 NCRSRDVNDDYDQC
+748 NCRSKDINDDYDQC

-774 DDDWNSARLAIGKMN
+774 DDDWNSARLAIGRGLFNGQEK
-789 VNEQDC
+789 
-795 YGIVADLICGD
+795 YGVWCDVLVGNIVAS
-806 LIAGE
+806 E

-877 KGNLYINNGNT
+877 KGNLYINNGST

-896 ENIIEVGCGEIEDTG
+896 ENIIEIGTLPDPFGYSVEQTDIKT
-911 NDGEIDKPNTEYV
+911 YL
-924 TQEWYRSS
+924 S
-932 DALNMLNYAWDSGG
+932 DNQLKTVSLRGYKDSVYYAVYHNEKNELYYWDS
-946 NYEGSSDYDS
+946 SSKSWAKEVDNPIVDFYYK
-956 DNYYKNMY
+956 DNYY
-964 FGNNNVT
+964 
-971 IKNGVV
+971 
-977 YMIHDNTIR
+977 
-986 SFDKDKN
+986 SLCL
-993 TWNFIDEVDAGGSF
+993 AGDG
-1007 TPIFVENDRDD
+1007 IYH
-1018 NCLYIFKHNND
+1018 LHL
-1029 AYCYSLYAYNLENN
+1029 YCYSSDLKTLEKTLVLEENSYYTDADSQIPNYILYNNYMYIGYIGGFPPEYSINLDTFEYTHSNIDLN
-1043 KLYEVWRNGN
+1043 WDNFTETNPDYYVMSTPFRVNTGYDGKLYFAGTVTDYTVGTFRALIEYDLSNLTSKYILNIYDYIPTDN
-1053 NASATRSTI
+1053 NASSCYSVQIKNQVHIFCNTSSYPAPADGSEVHLVYDISTGNI
-1062 SSAIIINNTFY
+1062 
-1073 TFSNSKTTDAA
+1073 KKVDDA
-1084 PIKVAI
+1084 
-1090 PYSQDGIYTD
+1090 QGIEIGSFDT
-1100 VSTEAV
+1100 A
-1106 KSNYI
+1106 
-1111 NANYTLSNF
+1111 
-1120 VLYNNETYCIRLDVA
+1120 IRLDDDTVLLSVA
-1135 SYTADLCKVI
+1135 GLNYCYKL
-1145 DIETQKV
+1145 
-1152 KILASDICSIRN
+1152 
-1164 PYTNDNY
+1164 TNN
-1171 RYLNNFSCFVHK
+1171 
-1183 GSLFIIPFVKNKN
+1183 
-1196 KNYYIYNFSEN
+1196 
-1207 KIITKTN
+1207 
-1214 LPPLECGDYH
+1214 
-1224 HSSSYRVSFNG
+1224 SSSS
-1235 CLAFSDGENI
+1235 S
-1245 HLYND
+1245 
-1250 TDVYS
+1250 
-1255 YRSANV
+1255 
-1261 DDDRYCLFHYVYN
+1261 
-1274 ENNKASMVKNF
+1274 
-1285 KEETSGKNFINTLQC
+1285 
-1300 GYIIIG
+1300 
-1306 DKIYSCNSTNCFDNY
+1306 
-1321 RNDAK
+1321 
-1326 TDRILCLDTSKENAE
+1326 DTSKLFYVTN
-1341 WEELYEATDCKINYL
+1341 
-1356 IQSNA
+1356 
-1361 KDKIYFGHSSCI
+1361 
-1373 YDYKKTVLLAYYDIK
+1373 
-1388 LAKVMYLK
+1388 
-1396 ADGTYTDNYNQAYDD
+1396 DGQ
-1411 TDINWHGTFGYID
+1411 
-1424 DDKQIIYQ
+1424 
-1432 ISKSSYFRAYKI
+1432 
-1444 VDGCVSSDK
+1444 
-1453 FVYKKQLNYN
+1453 
-1463 VVSNIVFKNNAFYY
+1463 
-1477 LAEVNSEQYTL
+1477 
-1488 YKLDLNGT
+1488 
-1496 EQKLIEVIVGNDYN
+1496 
-1510 KEFGF
+1510 
-1515 SIFLYNDK
+1515 
-1523 IQVFHSYR
+1523 
-1531 GVLSKDRYVYNLVTS
+1531 
-1546 KLDKYSDVFQDL
+1546 
-1558 GLYIIDTSYNISSGI
+1558 LYI
-1573 SSGKRTIFLP
+1573 K
-1583 MIPTENNGVHIFVGY
+1583 
-1598 PFFLDDE
+1598 
-1605 YNNGGYKHYV
+1605 
-1615 YTEGTTEPDNP
+1615 
-1626 DLPNIPNP
+1626 
-1634 TDKIFYI
+1634 
-1641 TNKGDAYLYGNVY
+1641 
-1654 AKDGI
+1654 
-1659 FRGDIYARSLTLGSD
+1659 GDIYARSLTLGSD

-1686 NKLKDIKNDFNGV
+1686 DKLKDIENDFSGV
-1699 TDDLKNVVYKG
+1699 NNDLKNVIYKG
-1710 DIVTTTEKLDNGVIK
+1710 DITTTTEKLDNGIIK
-1725 TTSRVPT
+1725 TTNRVPSGT
-1732 GVDAD
+1732 DAD
-1737 GNVTYEDSVTYTS
+1737 GNVIYEDSVTYTS

-1757 TDVGLGDKEKENG
+1757 TDIGLGDKEKENG
-1770 CYTIIS
+1770 HYVVIS
-1776 KEGLLEAVNAKVSG
+1776 KDGLLEAINATIAG
-1790 TVYANAGKFGGWDI
+1790 TIYAGAGKIAGWDI
-1804 GKNGLKSEL
+1804 TDLCLSSEMY
-1813 FDDASSMNGIRL
+1813 DDFENYSGIKL
-1825 DSNGEIRSKGSM
+1825 TSNGNIYTRGKKFN
-1837 YSSLDGDGSEGW
+1837 SEGYW
-1849 FARLCSGK
+1849 AQLYSGK
-1857 WIFGYYDNTQSD
+1857 WIFGFGDGSIFDTS
-1869 PFIPPKGTPYSDISV
+1869 KGYCDISAA
-1884 NGIYMCSREAI
+1884 GIYVASRQTIETP
-1895 QNKDTRYLFEA
+1895 DSRYLFNVDVLNDVVKIESSSNHPA
-1906 NTLNDTVNITNSSK
+1906 LSINNNSDGTCLEVRNNSSTYENKVLSIGVTVVNTDDNGNSSTGMGYITVFGEGIAGSAGRIIMRPDQNIKSTDTVNPANYTNSACGTYYYPWGTMSCIQLYVDK
-1920 TSPALTITN
+1920 TS
-1929 NYYDNVGG
+1929 
-1937 YDAPALVLHSP
+1937 
-1948 KQGYRNRPLDVRLK
+1948 
-1962 VTGKLL
+1962 
-1968 GTDQTVDAQYSVA
+1968 
-1981 LFGEEQLG
+1981 
-1989 RIIFRSNTFD
+1989 
-1999 TTSSPVGNTVSD
+1999 TTSDAKLKTPIKLIDGD
-2011 TSSNPTVPS
+2011 
-2020 ILGSDTFRWYQGYFM
+2020 IALKFI
-2035 ELYSKNGVNTS
+2035 NGL
-2046 SDKKIKNHIG
+2046 I
-2056 YMNTDKSLEFV
+2056 
-2067 NDLKPVEYTLKDNA
+2067 PREYYLNNSENK
-2081 NGRKHMGFY
+2081 RHHMGFY
-2090 AQDVKETADNLEL
+2090 AQEVSQLAKNLNL
-2103 GNMSLYSAVWNKDG
+2103 GDMAIYEAIVSKDG
-2117 NEKYYSA
+2117 DETEYYYDPNVDD
-2124 EAPDKELNWSLKY
+2124 EHLHWSLNY
-2137 EEFIAPLAG
+2137 NEFIAPLVG
-2146 AVQELTKRDKENKER
+2146 SVQELVKRDKENKER
-2161 ISKLEDTVQDLI
+2161 INKLENTVETLL
-2173 GELKSLKEQLN
+2173 EEVKSLKEQISN
-2184 K
+2184 Q

>member
-29 PLTPITDLKIYE
+29 SLTPITDLKIYE

-52 FNRVNNSVEFECWD
+52 FNRVNNGVEFEYWD

-71 KVVKVKNANEE
+71 KVVKVKNADEE

-97 VKNITGISM
+97 IKNVTGISM

-116 TLSVNG
+116 AALSING
-122 KTDRDNDSNWENN
+122 ETDRDNDSNWENN
-135 TYISTVVY
+135 TYISTVIH
-143 KASDT
+143 KANDT
-148 KHSLLH
+148 DHSLLH

-167 IDSHITDS
+167 VDSHVTDP

-183 STVVRTFEFS
+183 SSVVRTFEFS

-227 TAGEDT
+227 TVGEDT

-246 TCSSNKDSIKNCF
+246 TCSSNKDSVKNCF

-308 YESKKTGYENACAE
+308 YESKKTEYENACAE

-334 NTLAPQRTDV
+334 NTLAPQRTD
-344 ATTAID
+344 ATTTALD

-386 DYRYTVTIQDE
+386 DYRYTITIQDE

-403 NSVWTGKFKV
+403 NSIWTGKFKV
-413 VNESNSEDVV
+413 VNESNDEDVV

-451 GNFKDATV
+451 GDFEDAAV
-459 DELKEKYI
+459 DELREKYI

-623 NLFNNSIFKPFWE
+623 NLFNNSVFKPFWE

-696 MATSYSSTAK
+696 MATTYSSTAK

-748 NCRSRDVNDDYDQC
+748 NCRSKDINDDYDQC

-774 DDDWNSARLAIGKMN
+774 DDDWNSARLAIGRGLFNGQEK
-789 VNEQDC
+789 
-795 YGIVADLICGD
+795 YGVWCDVLVGNIVAS
-806 LIAGE
+806 E

-877 KGNLYINNGNT
+877 KGNLYINNGST

-896 ENIIEVGCGEIEDTG
+896 ENIIEIGTLPDPFGYSVEQTDIKT
-911 NDGEIDKPNTEYV
+911 YL
-924 TQEWYRSS
+924 S
-932 DALNMLNYAWDSGG
+932 DNQLKTVSLRGYKDSVYYAVYHNEKNELYYWDS
-946 NYEGSSDYDS
+946 SSKSWAKEVDNPIVDFYYK
-956 DNYYKNMY
+956 DNYY
-964 FGNNNVT
+964 
-971 IKNGVV
+971 
-977 YMIHDNTIR
+977 
-986 SFDKDKN
+986 SLCL
-993 TWNFIDEVDAGGSF
+993 AGDG
-1007 TPIFVENDRDD
+1007 IYH
-1018 NCLYIFKHNND
+1018 LHL
-1029 AYCYSLYAYNLENN
+1029 YCYSSDLKTLEKTLVLEENSYYTDADSQIPNYILYNNYMYIGYIGGFPPEYSINLDTFEYTHSNIDLN
-1043 KLYEVWRNGN
+1043 WDNFTETNPDYYVMSTPFRVNTGYDGKLYFAGTVTNYTVGTFRALIEYDLSNLTSKYILNIYDYIPTDN
-1053 NASATRSTI
+1053 NASSCYSVQIKNQVHIFCNTSSYPAPADGSEVHLVYDISTGNI
-1062 SSAIIINNTFY
+1062 
-1073 TFSNSKTTDAA
+1073 KKVDDA
-1084 PIKVAI
+1084 
-1090 PYSQDGIYTD
+1090 QGIEIGSFDT
-1100 VSTEAV
+1100 A
-1106 KSNYI
+1106 
-1111 NANYTLSNF
+1111 
-1120 VLYNNETYCIRLDVA
+1120 IRLDDDTVLLSVA
-1135 SYTADLCKVI
+1135 GLNYCYKL
-1145 DIETQKV
+1145 
-1152 KILASDICSIRN
+1152 
-1164 PYTNDNY
+1164 TNN
-1171 RYLNNFSCFVHK
+1171 
-1183 GSLFIIPFVKNKN
+1183 
-1196 KNYYIYNFSEN
+1196 
-1207 KIITKTN
+1207 
-1214 LPPLECGDYH
+1214 
-1224 HSSSYRVSFNG
+1224 SSSS
-1235 CLAFSDGENI
+1235 S
-1245 HLYND
+1245 
-1250 TDVYS
+1250 
-1255 YRSANV
+1255 
-1261 DDDRYCLFHYVYN
+1261 
-1274 ENNKASMVKNF
+1274 
-1285 KEETSGKNFINTLQC
+1285 
-1300 GYIIIG
+1300 
-1306 DKIYSCNSTNCFDNY
+1306 
-1321 RNDAK
+1321 
-1326 TDRILCLDTSKENAE
+1326 DTSKLFYVTN
-1341 WEELYEATDCKINYL
+1341 
-1356 IQSNA
+1356 
-1361 KDKIYFGHSSCI
+1361 
-1373 YDYKKTVLLAYYDIK
+1373 
-1388 LAKVMYLK
+1388 
-1396 ADGTYTDNYNQAYDD
+1396 DGQ
-1411 TDINWHGTFGYID
+1411 
-1424 DDKQIIYQ
+1424 
-1432 ISKSSYFRAYKI
+1432 
-1444 VDGCVSSDK
+1444 
-1453 FVYKKQLNYN
+1453 
-1463 VVSNIVFKNNAFYY
+1463 
-1477 LAEVNSEQYTL
+1477 
-1488 YKLDLNGT
+1488 
-1496 EQKLIEVIVGNDYN
+1496 
-1510 KEFGF
+1510 
-1515 SIFLYNDK
+1515 
-1523 IQVFHSYR
+1523 
-1531 GVLSKDRYVYNLVTS
+1531 
-1546 KLDKYSDVFQDL
+1546 
-1558 GLYIIDTSYNISSGI
+1558 LYI
-1573 SSGKRTIFLP
+1573 K
-1583 MIPTENNGVHIFVGY
+1583 
-1598 PFFLDDE
+1598 
-1605 YNNGGYKHYV
+1605 
-1615 YTEGTTEPDNP
+1615 
-1626 DLPNIPNP
+1626 
-1634 TDKIFYI
+1634 
-1641 TNKGDAYLYGNVY
+1641 
-1654 AKDGI
+1654 
-1659 FRGDIYARSLTLGSD
+1659 GDIYARSLTLGSD

-1686 NKLKDIKNDFNGV
+1686 DKLKDIENDFSGV
-1699 TDDLKNVVYKG
+1699 NNDLKNVIYKG
-1710 DIVTTTEKLDNGVIK
+1710 DITTTTEKLDNGIIK
-1725 TTSRVPT
+1725 TTNRVPSGT
-1732 GVDAD
+1732 DAD
-1737 GNVTYEDSVTYTS
+1737 GNVIYEDSVTYTS

-1757 TDVGLGDKEKENG
+1757 TDIGLGDKEKENG
-1770 CYTIIS
+1770 HYVVIS
-1776 KEGLLEAVNAKVSG
+1776 KDGLLEAINATIAG
-1790 TVYANAGKFGGWDI
+1790 TIYAGAGKIAGWDI
-1804 GKNGLKSEL
+1804 TDLCLSSGMYDDFENYSGIKLTSDGNIYTRGKYFNP
-1813 FDDASSMNGIRL
+1813 
-1825 DSNGEIRSKGSM
+1825 
-1837 YSSLDGDGSEGW
+1837 EGYW
-1849 FARLCSGK
+1849 AKLYSGK
-1857 WIFGYYDNTQSD
+1857 WIFSFGDGSIFDTSKGYC
-1869 PFIPPKGTPYSDISV
+1869 DISAA
-1884 NGIYMCSREAI
+1884 GIYIASRQTIE
-1895 QNKDTRYLFEA
+1895 TPESRYLFNVDVLNDVVKIESSSNNPA
-1906 NTLNDTVNITNSSK
+1906 LSINNNSDGTCLEVRNNSSTYENKALSIGVTVVNTDDNGNNSTGMGYITVFGEGIAGSAGRIIMRPDQNIKSTDTVNPANYTNSACGTYYYPWGTMSCIQLYVDK
-1920 TSPALTITN
+1920 TS
-1929 NYYDNVGG
+1929 
-1937 YDAPALVLHSP
+1937 
-1948 KQGYRNRPLDVRLK
+1948 
-1962 VTGKLL
+1962 
-1968 GTDQTVDAQYSVA
+1968 
-1981 LFGEEQLG
+1981 
-1989 RIIFRSNTFD
+1989 
-1999 TTSSPVGNTVSD
+1999 TTSDAKLKTPIKLIDGD
-2011 TSSNPTVPS
+2011 
-2020 ILGSDTFRWYQGYFM
+2020 IALKFI
-2035 ELYSKNGVNTS
+2035 NGL
-2046 SDKKIKNHIG
+2046 I
-2056 YMNTDKSLEFV
+2056 
-2067 NDLKPVEYTLKDNA
+2067 PREYYLNNSENK
-2081 NGRKHMGFY
+2081 RHHMGFY
-2090 AQDVKETADNLEL
+2090 AQEVSQLAKNLNL
-2103 GNMSLYSAVWNKDG
+2103 GDMAIYEAIVSKDG
-2117 NEKYYSA
+2117 DETEYYYDPNVDD
-2124 EAPDKELNWSLKY
+2124 EHLHWSLNY
-2137 EEFIAPLAG
+2137 NEFIAPLVG
-2146 AVQELTKRDKENKER
+2146 SVQELVKRDKENKER
-2161 ISKLEDTVQDLI
+2161 INKLENTVETLL
-2173 GELKSLKEQLN
+2173 EEVKSLKEQISN
-2184 K
+2184 Q

>member
-7 NFTNTITQPDVF
+7 NFTNTITQPDIF

-41 AANSYDEITFS
+41 AANRYDEITFS
-52 FNRVNNSVEFECWD
+52 FNKVNNGVEFEYWD

-71 KVVKVKNANEE
+71 KVVKVKNADEE

-97 VKNITGISM
+97 VKNITGISI

-122 KTDRDNDSNWENN
+122 ETDRDNDSNWENN

-167 IDSHITDS
+167 VDSHITDS

-227 TAGEDT
+227 TVGEDT

-295 DELVAKLDAYDNL
+295 DELVAKLDAYDTL

-322 MFAAIDDVQKYT
+322 MFAAIDNIQKYT
-334 NTLAPQRTDV
+334 NTLAPQRTDA
-344 ATTAID
+344 ATTALD

-356 NIASVYVQSKKN
+356 NITSVYVQSKKN

-397 DTYDEV
+397 DTYNET
-403 NSVWTGKFKV
+403 NSIWTGKFKI

-451 GNFKDATV
+451 GDFEDATV

-551 HDELDFVKFLG
+551 HNELDFVKYLG

-590 KEAIEKAKTLI
+590 KEAIEKAKTLV

-623 NLFNNSIFKPFWE
+623 NLFNNSVFKPFWE

-748 NCRSRDVNDDYDQC
+748 NCRSRDINDDYDQC

-774 DDDWNSARLAIGKMN
+774 DDDWNSAKLAIGRGLFNGQEK
-789 VNEQDC
+789 
-795 YGIVADLICGD
+795 YGVWCDVLVGDIVAS
-806 LIAGE
+806 E

-888 YLKADMDD
+888 YLKADLDD
-896 ENIIEVGCGEIEDTG
+896 ENIIEVGYGEIEDTG
-911 NDGEIDKPNTEYV
+911 NDGEIDKPDTEYV

-932 DALNMLNYAWDSGG
+932 DALNMLNYAWDYNNG
-946 NYEGSSDYDS
+946 NFNCYFRDE
-956 DNYYKNMY
+956 NIIKKNE
-964 FGNNNVT
+964 N
-971 IKNGVV
+971 V
-977 YMIHDNTIR
+977 YMIHGRTIR
-986 SFDKDKN
+986 IFNKSENSWDVVYDFSN
-993 TWNFIDEVDAGGSF
+993 VDSGLTETNNYG
-1007 TPIFVENDRDD
+1007 TCFVKEDRND
-1018 NCLYIFKHNND
+1018 NCLYIYKHRNYSNIQG
-1029 AYCYSLYAYNLENN
+1029 SLYVYNLNN
-1043 KLYEVWRNGN
+1043 NELYQLWDYDGGETYHYQYVTTPIIKDNTLYMFT
-1053 NASATRSTI
+1053 SAHTSDEKYSFKVKNLPYSEDGVYSTKCT
-1062 SSAIIINNTFY
+1062 SKYEANLTYNY
-1073 TFSNSKTTDAA
+1073 TFSN
-1084 PIKVAI
+1084 
-1090 PYSQDGIYTD
+1090 
-1100 VSTEAV
+1100 
-1106 KSNYI
+1106 
-1111 NANYTLSNF
+1111 F
-1120 VLYNNETYCIRLDVA
+1120 VFYNGNLYCMRLNLQSYMA
-1135 SYTADLCKVI
+1135 SLCKVV
-1145 DIETQKV
+1145 DLDSKNV
-1152 KILASDICSIRN
+1152 KILKSDICSIN
-1164 PYTNDNY
+1164 NDWTGTDNHG
-1171 RYLNNFSCFVHK
+1171 NFSCFIHK
-1183 GSLFIIPFVKNKN
+1183 NKLYIIPFVKTKA
-1196 KNYYIYNFSEN
+1196 KNYYVYDFSNNEL
-1207 KIITKTN
+1207 ITKTD
-1214 LPPLECGDYH
+1214 LPPLLIGDY
-1224 HSSSYRVSFNG
+1224 FNG
-1235 CLAFSDGENI
+1235 ENGLYREYNACLAFSDGEDI
-1245 HLYND
+1245 HLYNN
-1250 TDVYS
+1250 VRAYS
-1255 YRSANV
+1255 YNDNSSGLRL
-1261 DDDRYCLFHYVYN
+1261 CHYIYN
-1274 ENNKASMVKNF
+1274 EANQIPKSNKF
-1285 KEETSGKNFINTLQC
+1285 KEVYSGKNFINTLQNN
-1300 GYIIIG
+1300 YVSIG
-1306 DKIYSCNSTNCFDNY
+1306 DKIYSSKSSYSFMTYGEVDSEY
-1321 RNDAK
+1321 
-1326 TDRILCLDTSKENAE
+1326 ILCLDTSKEDTD
-1341 WEELYEATDCKINYL
+1341 WEVVYTMKNNYSRILSL

-1361 KDKIYFGHSSCI
+1361 KDKVYFVMYVSYGVKC
-1373 YDYKKTVLLAYYDIK
+1373 LCYYDITQNK
-1388 LAKVMYLK
+1388 IMFLNENGEYVEDDDETDSSFSNVNL
-1396 ADGTYTDNYNQAYDD
+1396 TY
-1411 TDINWHGTFGYID
+1411 GFID
-1424 DDKQIIYQ
+1424 DENQI
-1432 ISKSSYFRAYKI
+1432 AYRTNSRSLTITKYLLS
-1444 VDGCVSSDK
+1444 DGLQTSTILCK
-1453 FVYKKQLNYN
+1453 LNHS
-1463 VVSNIVFKNNAFYY
+1463 VVSNPIYKNNSVYY
-1477 LAEVNSEQYTL
+1477 VASVNSDTYSL
-1488 YKLDLNGT
+1488 YKTDFDGSITLLAKPMT
-1496 EQKLIEVIVGNDYN
+1496 GNDYN
-1510 KEFGF
+1510 EDFGF
-1515 SIFLYNDK
+1515 SMFLYNDK
-1523 IQVFHSYR
+1523 IQIYHSYH
-1531 GVLSKDRYVYNLVTS
+1531 GVLSKDRYVYNLLTD
-1546 KLDKYSDVFQDL
+1546 KMDKYSDVFQDF
-1558 GLYIIDTSYNISSGI
+1558 GLYVINNLEGNLS
-1573 SSGKRTIFLP
+1573 KKTIFLP

-1598 PFFLDDE
+1598 PFFSNTYE
-1605 YNNGGYKHYV
+1605 NGGYKHYV
-1615 YTEGTTEPDNP
+1615 YTEETTEPDNP

-1686 NKLKDIKNDFNGV
+1686 DKLNDIKSDFNGV

-1776 KEGLLEAVNAKVSG
+1776 KEGLLEAINANISG

-1813 FDDASSMNGIRL
+1813 FDDASNTNGIRL
-1825 DSNGEIRSKGSM
+1825 DSNGEIRSKGSL
-1837 YSSLDGDGSEGW
+1837 YSSLDNDGSEGW
-1849 FARLCSGK
+1849 FARLRSGK
-1857 WIFGYYDNTQSD
+1857 WIFGYYDSTQSD
-1869 PFIPPKGTPYSDISV
+1869 PFIPPSDTPYSDISV
-1884 NGIYMCSREAI
+1884 NGIYMCSKEAI
-1895 QNKDTRYLFEA
+1895 QNKDTRYLFEV

-1929 NYYDNVGG
+1929 NYYDSVGG

-1948 KQGYRNRPLDVRLK
+1948 KQGYRNRPFDARLK

-1968 GTDQTVDAQYSVA
+1968 GTDQTVNAQYSVA

-2056 YMNTDKSLEFV
+2056 YMDTDKSLKLV

-2081 NGRKHMGFY
+2081 SGRKHMGFY
-2090 AQDVKETADNLEL
+2090 AQDVKQTADNLEL

-2117 NEKYYSA
+2117 NEKYYSD
-2124 EAPDKELNWSLKY
+2124 EAPDEELNWSLKY
-2137 EEFIAPLAG
+2137 EEFIAPLVG

-2161 ISKLEDTVQDLI
+2161 ISKLEDTVQDLVS
-2173 GELKSLKEQLN
+2173 ELKSLKEQLN

>member
-7 NFTNTITQPDVF
+7 NFTNTITQPDIF

-41 AANSYDEITFS
+41 AANRYDEITFS
-52 FNRVNNSVEFECWD
+52 FNKVNNGVEFEYWD

-71 KVVKVKNANEE
+71 KVVKVKNADEE

-97 VKNITGISM
+97 VKNITGISI

-122 KTDRDNDSNWENN
+122 ETDRDNDSNWENN

-167 IDSHITDS
+167 VDSHITDS

-227 TAGEDT
+227 TVGEDT

-308 YESKKTGYENACAE
+308 YESKKTEYENACAE
-322 MFAAIDDVQKYT
+322 MFAAIDNIQKYT
-334 NTLAPQRTDV
+334 NTLAPQRTD
-344 ATTAID
+344 ATTTALD

-356 NIASVYVQSKKN
+356 NITSVYVQSKKN

-451 GNFKDATV
+451 GDFKDATV

-467 DKDPKDY
+467 NKEPKDY

-551 HDELDFVKFLG
+551 HNELDFVKYLG

-590 KEAIEKAKTLI
+590 KEAIEKAKTLV

-623 NLFNNSIFKPFWE
+623 NLFNNSVFKPFWE

-748 NCRSRDVNDDYDQC
+748 NCRSRDINDDYDQC

-774 DDDWNSARLAIGKMN
+774 DDDWNSARLAIGRGLFNGQEK
-789 VNEQDC
+789 
-795 YGIVADLICGD
+795 YGVWCDVLVGDIVAS
-806 LIAGE
+806 E

-888 YLKADMDD
+888 YLKADLDD
-896 ENIIEVGCGEIEDTG
+896 ENIIEVGYGEIEDTG
-911 NDGEIDKPNTEYV
+911 NDGEIDKPDTEYV

-932 DALNMLNYAWDSGG
+932 DALNMLNYAWDYNNG
-946 NYEGSSDYDS
+946 NFNCYFRDE
-956 DNYYKNMY
+956 NIIKKNE
-964 FGNNNVT
+964 N
-971 IKNGVV
+971 V
-977 YMIHDNTIR
+977 YMIHGRTIR
-986 SFDKDKN
+986 IFNKSENSWDVVYDFSN
-993 TWNFIDEVDAGGSF
+993 VDSGLTETNNYG
-1007 TPIFVENDRDD
+1007 TCFVKEDRND
-1018 NCLYIFKHNND
+1018 NCLYIYKHRNYSNIQG
-1029 AYCYSLYAYNLENN
+1029 SLYVYNLNN
-1043 KLYEVWRNGN
+1043 NELYQLWDYDGGETYHYHYVTTPIIKDNTLYMFT
-1053 NASATRSTI
+1053 SAHTSDEKYSFKVKNLPYSEDGVYSTKCT
-1062 SSAIIINNTFY
+1062 SKYEANLTYNY
-1073 TFSNSKTTDAA
+1073 TFSN
-1084 PIKVAI
+1084 
-1090 PYSQDGIYTD
+1090 
-1100 VSTEAV
+1100 
-1106 KSNYI
+1106 
-1111 NANYTLSNF
+1111 F
-1120 VLYNNETYCIRLDVA
+1120 VFYNGNLYCMRLNLQSYMA
-1135 SYTADLCKVI
+1135 SLCKVV
-1145 DIETQKV
+1145 DLDSKNV
-1152 KILASDICSIRN
+1152 KILKSDICSIN
-1164 PYTNDNY
+1164 NDWNDNHG
-1171 RYLNNFSCFVHK
+1171 NFSCFIHK
-1183 GSLFIIPFVKNKN
+1183 NKLYIIPFVKTKA
-1196 KNYYIYNFSEN
+1196 KNYYVYDFSNNEL
-1207 KIITKTN
+1207 ITKTD
-1214 LPPLECGDYH
+1214 LPPLLIGDYFNGENG
-1224 HSSSYRVSFNG
+1224 SYREYNA
-1235 CLAFSDGENI
+1235 CLAFSDGEDI
-1245 HLYND
+1245 HLYNN
-1250 TDVYS
+1250 VRAYS
-1255 YRSANV
+1255 YNDNSSGLRL
-1261 DDDRYCLFHYVYN
+1261 CHYIYN
-1274 ENNKASMVKNF
+1274 EANQIPKSNKF
-1285 KEETSGKNFINTLQC
+1285 KEVYSGKNFINTLQNN
-1300 GYIIIG
+1300 YVVVG
-1306 DKIYSCNSTNCFDNY
+1306 DKIYSSKSSYNFNTSSNRGDGEY
-1321 RNDAK
+1321 
-1326 TDRILCLDTSKENAE
+1326 ILCLDTSKEDADWKVVYTMKND
-1341 WEELYEATDCKINYL
+1341 YSKIVSW

-1361 KDKIYFGHSSCI
+1361 KDKVYFVMYVSGVKC
-1373 YDYKKTVLLAYYDIK
+1373 LCYYDITQNK
-1388 LAKVMYLK
+1388 IMFLNKNGEYVEDDDETDSSFSNVIL
-1396 ADGTYTDNYNQAYDD
+1396 TY
-1411 TDINWHGTFGYID
+1411 GFID
-1424 DDKQIIYQ
+1424 DENQI
-1432 ISKSSYFRAYKI
+1432 AYRTNSRSLTITKYLLS
-1444 VDGCVSSDK
+1444 DGLQTSTILCK
-1453 FVYKKQLNYN
+1453 LNHS
-1463 VVSNIVFKNNAFYY
+1463 VVSNPIYKNNSVYY
-1477 LAEVNSEQYTL
+1477 VASVNSDTYSL
-1488 YKLDLNGT
+1488 YKTDFDGSITLLA
-1496 EQKLIEVIVGNDYN
+1496 KLMTGNDYN
-1510 KEFGF
+1510 EDFGF
-1515 SIFLYNDK
+1515 SMFLYNDK
-1523 IQVFHSYR
+1523 IQIYHSYH
-1531 GVLSKDRYVYNLVTS
+1531 GVLSKDRYVYNLLTD
-1546 KLDKYSDVFQDL
+1546 KMDKYSDVFQDF
-1558 GLYIIDTSYNISSGI
+1558 GLYVINNLEGNLS
-1573 SSGKRTIFLP
+1573 KKTIFLP

-1598 PFFLDDE
+1598 PFFSNTYE
-1605 YNNGGYKHYV
+1605 NGGYKHYV

-1686 NKLKDIKNDFNGV
+1686 DKLNDIKSDFNGV

-1725 TTSRVPT
+1725 TTNRVPV

-1776 KEGLLEAVNAKVSG
+1776 KEGLLEAINANISG

-1813 FDDASSMNGIRL
+1813 FDDASNTNGIRL
-1825 DSNGEIRSKGSM
+1825 DSNGEIRSKGSL
-1837 YSSLDGDGSEGW
+1837 YSSLDNDGSEGW

-1857 WIFGYYDNTQSD
+1857 WIFGHYDSTQSD
-1869 PFIPPKGTPYSDISV
+1869 PFIPPSDTPYSDISV
-1884 NGIYMCSREAI
+1884 NGIYMCSKEAI
-1895 QNKDTRYLFEA
+1895 QNKDTRYLFEV

-1929 NYYDNVGG
+1929 SYYDSVGG

-1948 KQGYRNRPLDVRLK
+1948 KQGYRNRPFDARLK

-1968 GTDQTVDAQYSVA
+1968 GTDQTVNAQYSVA

-2081 NGRKHMGFY
+2081 SGRKHMGFY
-2090 AQDVKETADNLEL
+2090 AQDVKQTADNLEL

-2137 EEFIAPLAG
+2137 EEFIAPLVG

-2161 ISKLEDTVQDLI
+2161 ISKLEDTVQDLVS
-2173 GELKSLKEQLN
+2173 ELKSLKEQFN

>member
-52 FNRVNNSVEFECWD
+52 FNRVNNGVEFEYWD

-71 KVVKVKNANEE
+71 KVVKVKNADEE

-97 VKNITGISM
+97 IKNVTGISM

-116 TLSVNG
+116 TLSING
-122 KTDRDNDSNWENN
+122 ETDRDNDSNWENN
-135 TYISTVVY
+135 TYISTVIH

-148 KHSLLH
+148 DHSLLH

-167 IDSHITDS
+167 VDSHVTDP

-183 STVVRTFEFS
+183 SSVVRTFEFS

-206 ELDVVFTFDS
+206 ELDVVFIFDS

-227 TAGEDT
+227 TVGEDT

-295 DELVAKLDAYDNL
+295 DELVAKLDAYDAL
-308 YESKKTGYENACAE
+308 YESQKTGYENACAE
-322 MFAAIDDVQKYT
+322 MFAAIDNIQKYT
-334 NTLAPQRTDV
+334 KTLAPQRTD
-344 ATTAID
+344 AITTALD

-356 NIASVYVQSKKN
+356 NITSVYVQSKKN

-386 DYRYTVTIQDE
+386 DYRYTITIQDE

-403 NSVWTGKFKV
+403 NSIWTGKFKV
-413 VNESNSEDVV
+413 VNESNDEDVV

-451 GNFKDATV
+451 GDFEDAAV

-536 LEKIKEEKAKQVNAY
+536 LEKIKEEKTKQVNAY

-623 NLFNNSIFKPFWE
+623 NLFNNSVFKPFWE

-696 MATSYSSTAK
+696 MATTYSSTAK

-748 NCRSRDVNDDYDQC
+748 NCRSKDINDDYDQC

-774 DDDWNSARLAIGKMN
+774 DDDWNSARLAIGRGLFNGQEK
-789 VNEQDC
+789 
-795 YGIVADLICGD
+795 YGVWCDVLVGNIVAS
-806 LIAGE
+806 E

-877 KGNLYINNGNT
+877 KGNLYINNGST

-896 ENIIEVGCGEIEDTG
+896 ENIIEIGTLPDPFGYSVEQTDIKT
-911 NDGEIDKPNTEYV
+911 YL
-924 TQEWYRSS
+924 S
-932 DALNMLNYAWDSGG
+932 DNQLKTVSLRGYKDSVYYAVYHNEKNELYYWDS
-946 NYEGSSDYDS
+946 SSKSWAKEVDNPIVDFYYK
-956 DNYYKNMY
+956 DNYY
-964 FGNNNVT
+964 
-971 IKNGVV
+971 
-977 YMIHDNTIR
+977 
-986 SFDKDKN
+986 SLCL
-993 TWNFIDEVDAGGSF
+993 AGDG
-1007 TPIFVENDRDD
+1007 IYH
-1018 NCLYIFKHNND
+1018 LHL
-1029 AYCYSLYAYNLENN
+1029 YCYSSDLKTLE
-1043 KLYEVWRNGN
+1043 KTLVLEE
-1053 NASATRSTI
+1053 
-1062 SSAIIINNTFY
+1062 
-1073 TFSNSKTTDAA
+1073 NSYYTDADSQ
-1084 PIKVAI
+1084 I
-1090 PYSQDGIYTD
+1090 P
-1100 VSTEAV
+1100 
-1106 KSNYI
+1106 NYI
-1111 NANYTLSNF
+1111 
-1120 VLYNNETYCIRLDVA
+1120 LYNNYMYIGYIGGFPPEYSINLDTFEYTHSNIDLNWDNFTETNPDYYVMSTPFRVNTGYDGKLYFAGTVTDYTVGTFRALIEYDLSNLTSKYILNIYDYIPTDNDASSCYSVQIKNQVHIFCNTSSYPAPADGSEVHLVYDISTGNIKKVDDAQGIEIGSFDTAIRLDDDTVLLSVA
-1135 SYTADLCKVI
+1135 GLNYCYKL
-1145 DIETQKV
+1145 
-1152 KILASDICSIRN
+1152 
-1164 PYTNDNY
+1164 TNN
-1171 RYLNNFSCFVHK
+1171 
-1183 GSLFIIPFVKNKN
+1183 
-1196 KNYYIYNFSEN
+1196 
-1207 KIITKTN
+1207 
-1214 LPPLECGDYH
+1214 
-1224 HSSSYRVSFNG
+1224 SSSS
-1235 CLAFSDGENI
+1235 S
-1245 HLYND
+1245 
-1250 TDVYS
+1250 
-1255 YRSANV
+1255 
-1261 DDDRYCLFHYVYN
+1261 
-1274 ENNKASMVKNF
+1274 
-1285 KEETSGKNFINTLQC
+1285 
-1300 GYIIIG
+1300 
-1306 DKIYSCNSTNCFDNY
+1306 
-1321 RNDAK
+1321 
-1326 TDRILCLDTSKENAE
+1326 DTSKLFYVTN
-1341 WEELYEATDCKINYL
+1341 
-1356 IQSNA
+1356 
-1361 KDKIYFGHSSCI
+1361 
-1373 YDYKKTVLLAYYDIK
+1373 
-1388 LAKVMYLK
+1388 
-1396 ADGTYTDNYNQAYDD
+1396 DGQ
-1411 TDINWHGTFGYID
+1411 
-1424 DDKQIIYQ
+1424 
-1432 ISKSSYFRAYKI
+1432 
-1444 VDGCVSSDK
+1444 
-1453 FVYKKQLNYN
+1453 
-1463 VVSNIVFKNNAFYY
+1463 
-1477 LAEVNSEQYTL
+1477 
-1488 YKLDLNGT
+1488 
-1496 EQKLIEVIVGNDYN
+1496 
-1510 KEFGF
+1510 
-1515 SIFLYNDK
+1515 
-1523 IQVFHSYR
+1523 
-1531 GVLSKDRYVYNLVTS
+1531 
-1546 KLDKYSDVFQDL
+1546 
-1558 GLYIIDTSYNISSGI
+1558 LYI
-1573 SSGKRTIFLP
+1573 K
-1583 MIPTENNGVHIFVGY
+1583 
-1598 PFFLDDE
+1598 
-1605 YNNGGYKHYV
+1605 
-1615 YTEGTTEPDNP
+1615 
-1626 DLPNIPNP
+1626 
-1634 TDKIFYI
+1634 
-1641 TNKGDAYLYGNVY
+1641 
-1654 AKDGI
+1654 
-1659 FRGDIYARSLTLGSD
+1659 GDIYARSLTLGSD

-1686 NKLKDIKNDFNGV
+1686 DKLKDIENDFSGV
-1699 TDDLKNVVYKG
+1699 NNDLKNVIYKG
-1710 DIVTTTEKLDNGVIK
+1710 DITTTTEKLDNGIIK
-1725 TTSRVPT
+1725 TTNRVPSGT
-1732 GVDAD
+1732 DAD
-1737 GNVTYEDSVTYTS
+1737 GNVIYEDSVTYTS

-1757 TDVGLGDKEKENG
+1757 TDIGLGDKEKENG
-1770 CYTIIS
+1770 HYVVIS
-1776 KEGLLEAVNAKVSG
+1776 KDGLLEAINATIAG
-1790 TVYANAGKFGGWDI
+1790 TIYAGAGKIAGWDI
-1804 GKNGLKSEL
+1804 TDLCLSSEMYDDFENYSGIKLTSDGNIYTRGKYFN
-1813 FDDASSMNGIRL
+1813 
-1825 DSNGEIRSKGSM
+1825 
-1837 YSSLDGDGSEGW
+1837 SEGYW
-1849 FARLCSGK
+1849 AKLYSGK
-1857 WIFGYYDNTQSD
+1857 WIFSFGDGSIFDTSKGYC
-1869 PFIPPKGTPYSDISV
+1869 DISAA
-1884 NGIYMCSREAI
+1884 GIYIASRQTIE
-1895 QNKDTRYLFEA
+1895 TPESRYLFNVDVLNDVVKIESSSNNPA
-1906 NTLNDTVNITNSSK
+1906 LSINNNSDGTCLEVRNNSSTYENKALSIGVTVVNTDDNGNNSTGMGYITVFGEGIAGSAGRIIMRPDQNIKSTDTVNPANYTNSACGTYYYPWGTMSCIQLYVDK
-1920 TSPALTITN
+1920 TS
-1929 NYYDNVGG
+1929 
-1937 YDAPALVLHSP
+1937 
-1948 KQGYRNRPLDVRLK
+1948 
-1962 VTGKLL
+1962 
-1968 GTDQTVDAQYSVA
+1968 
-1981 LFGEEQLG
+1981 
-1989 RIIFRSNTFD
+1989 
-1999 TTSSPVGNTVSD
+1999 TTSDAKLKTPIKLIDGD
-2011 TSSNPTVPS
+2011 
-2020 ILGSDTFRWYQGYFM
+2020 IALKFI
-2035 ELYSKNGVNTS
+2035 NGL
-2046 SDKKIKNHIG
+2046 I
-2056 YMNTDKSLEFV
+2056 
-2067 NDLKPVEYTLKDNA
+2067 PREYYLNNSENK
-2081 NGRKHMGFY
+2081 RHHMGFY
-2090 AQDVKETADNLEL
+2090 AQEVSQLAKNLNL
-2103 GNMSLYSAVWNKDG
+2103 GDMAIYEAIVSKDG
-2117 NEKYYSA
+2117 DETEYYYDPNVDD
-2124 EAPDKELNWSLKY
+2124 EHLHWSLNY
-2137 EEFIAPLAG
+2137 NEFIAPLVG
-2146 AVQELTKRDKENKER
+2146 SVQELVKRDKENKER
-2161 ISKLEDTVQDLI
+2161 INKLENTVETLL
-2173 GELKSLKEQLN
+2173 EEVKSLKEQISN
-2184 K
+2184 Q

>member
-52 FNRVNNSVEFECWD
+52 FNKVNNGVEFEYWD

-71 KVVKVKNANEE
+71 KVVKVKNGDDEE

-97 VKNITGISM
+97 VKNITGISI

-116 TLSVNG
+116 TLSING
-122 KTDRDNDSNWENN
+122 ETDRNKDSNWENN

-148 KHSLLH
+148 NHSLLH

-167 IDSHITDS
+167 VDSHVTDP

-183 STVVRTFEFS
+183 SSVVRTFEFS

-227 TAGEDT
+227 TVGEDT

-246 TCSSNKDSIKNCF
+246 TCSSNKDSVKNCF

-308 YESKKTGYENACAE
+308 YESKKTEYKNVCAE
-322 MFAAIDDVQKYT
+322 MFAAIDDMQKYT
-334 NTLAPQRTDV
+334 NTLAPQRTD
-344 ATTAID
+344 ATTTALD

-386 DYRYTVTIQDE
+386 DYRYTITIQDE

-403 NSVWTGKFKV
+403 NSIWTGKFKV
-413 VNESNSEDVV
+413 VNESNDEDVV

-451 GNFKDATV
+451 GDFEDAAV

-623 NLFNNSIFKPFWE
+623 NLFNNSVFKPFWE
-636 HFALFNWIRA
+636 HFALFNWIRV

-748 NCRSRDVNDDYDQC
+748 NCRSKDINDDYDQC

-774 DDDWNSARLAIGKMN
+774 DDDWNSARLAIGRGLFNGQEK
-789 VNEQDC
+789 
-795 YGIVADLICGD
+795 YGVWCDILVGNIVAS
-806 LIAGE
+806 E

-877 KGNLYINNGNT
+877 KGNLYINNGST

-896 ENIIEVGCGEIEDTG
+896 ENIIEIGCGEIEDTG
-911 NDGEIDKPNTEYV
+911 NDGEIGKDDTEYV

-932 DALNMLNYAWDSGG
+932 DALNMLNYAWD
-946 NYEGSSDYDS
+946 NKDDY
-956 DNYYKNMY
+956 NFY
-964 FGNNNVT
+964 FRDEN
-971 IKNGVV
+971 IIKKNGNI
-977 YMIHDNTIR
+977 YMIHGRTIR
-986 SFDKDKN
+986 VFNKAEKS
-993 TWNFIDEVDAGGSF
+993 WNVVYDFSNVDSGLYETDNYG
-1007 TPIFVENDRDD
+1007 TCFVKEDRND
-1018 NCLYIFKHNND
+1018 NCLYIYKHRYYSD
-1029 AYCYSLYAYNLENN
+1029 IKGSLYAYNLNN
-1043 KLYEVWRNGN
+1043 NQLYQLWDYDGNEVYHYYYVTTPIIKDNTLYMFSYNSGTEYNLKVKNLPYSEDGVYSTKCTSKYEGN
-1053 NASATRSTI
+1053 PTYG
-1062 SSAIIINNTFY
+1062 Y
-1073 TFSNSKTTDAA
+1073 TFSN
-1084 PIKVAI
+1084 
-1090 PYSQDGIYTD
+1090 
-1100 VSTEAV
+1100 
-1106 KSNYI
+1106 
-1111 NANYTLSNF
+1111 F
-1120 VLYNNETYCIRLDVA
+1120 VFYNGNLYCMRLDLK
-1135 SYTADLCKVI
+1135 SYTASLCKVV
-1145 DIETQKV
+1145 DLDGKNV
-1152 KILASDICSIRN
+1152 KILKSNICNIS
-1164 PYTNDNY
+1164 TDNDSHGD
-1171 RYLNNFSCFVHK
+1171 FSCFIHK
-1183 GSLFIIPFVKNKN
+1183 NKLYIIPFVKTKA
-1196 KNYYIYNFSEN
+1196 KNYYVYDFSNNELT
-1207 KIITKTN
+1207 TKTD
-1214 LPPLECGDYH
+1214 LPPLLIGDYRNGKNG
-1224 HSSSYRVSFNG
+1224 SYREYNS
-1235 CLAFSDGENI
+1235 CLAFSDGEDI
-1245 HLYND
+1245 HLYNNMS
-1250 TDVYS
+1250 VYS
-1255 YRSANV
+1255 YNNNSSNGL
-1261 DDDRYCLFHYVYN
+1261 CHYIYN
-1274 ENNKASMVKNF
+1274 EANQFPKSNNF
-1285 KEETSGKNFINTLQC
+1285 KEIYSGKNFINTLQNN
-1300 GYIIIG
+1300 YVVVG
-1306 DKIYSCNSTNCFDNY
+1306 DKIYSSKSSYNFVTSVKEGDGEY
-1321 RNDAK
+1321 
-1326 TDRILCLDTSKENAE
+1326 ILCLDTSKENAD
-1341 WEELYEATDCKINYL
+1341 WEIIYTMKNNYSRIVSW

-1361 KDKIYFGHSSCI
+1361 KDKVYFVMHVSYGVKSLC
-1373 YDYKKTVLLAYYDIK
+1373 YYDIVQK
-1388 LAKVMYLK
+1388 KIMFLNKNGEYVEDDDETDSSFSDVIL
-1396 ADGTYTDNYNQAYDD
+1396 TY
-1411 TDINWHGTFGYID
+1411 GFID
-1424 DDKQIIYQ
+1424 DENQIAYRTN
-1432 ISKSSYFRAYKI
+1432 SSSLTITKYHMS
-1444 VDGCVSSDK
+1444 DGLQTGTILCK
-1453 FVYKKQLNYN
+1453 LNHS
-1463 VVSNIVFKNNAFYY
+1463 VVSNPIYKNNSVYY
-1477 LAEVNSEQYTL
+1477 IASVNSDTYSL
-1488 YKLDLNGT
+1488 YKTDFNGSIT
-1496 EQKLIEVIVGNDYN
+1496 LLAKLMADNDYN
-1510 KEFGF
+1510 EDFGF
-1515 SIFLYNDK
+1515 SIFLYNNK
-1523 IQVFHSYR
+1523 IQIFHSYH
-1531 GVLSKDRYVYNLVTS
+1531 GVLSKDRYVYNLLTD
-1546 KLDKYSDVFQDL
+1546 KMDKYSDVFQDF
-1558 GLYIIDTSYNISSGI
+1558 GLYVINNLDGNLS
-1573 SSGKRTIFLP
+1573 KKTIFLP

-1598 PFFLDDE
+1598 PFFSNTYE
-1605 YNNGGYKHYV
+1605 NGGYKHYV

-1641 TNKGDAYLYGNVY
+1641 TNKGDAYLYGNIY

-1686 NKLKDIKNDFNGV
+1686 DKLKDIENDFSGV
-1699 TDDLKNVVYKG
+1699 NNDLKNVIYKG
-1710 DIVTTTEKLDNGVIK
+1710 DITTTTEKLDNGIIK
-1725 TTSRVPT
+1725 TTNRVPSGT
-1732 GVDAD
+1732 DAD
-1737 GNVTYEDSVTYTS
+1737 GNVIYKDSVTYTS

-1770 CYTIIS
+1770 HYVVIS
-1776 KEGLLEAVNAKVSG
+1776 KDGLLEAINATIAG
-1790 TVYANAGKFGGWDI
+1790 TIYAGAGKIAGWDI
-1804 GKNGLKSEL
+1804 TDLCLSSEMYDDFENYSGIKLTSSGNIYTRGKYFN
-1813 FDDASSMNGIRL
+1813 
-1825 DSNGEIRSKGSM
+1825 
-1837 YSSLDGDGSEGW
+1837 SEGYW
-1849 FARLCSGK
+1849 AKLYSGK
-1857 WIFGYYDNTQSD
+1857 WIFSFGDGSIFDTSKGYC
-1869 PFIPPKGTPYSDISV
+1869 DISAA
-1884 NGIYMCSREAI
+1884 GIYIASRQTIE
-1895 QNKDTRYLFEA
+1895 TPESRYLFNVDVLNDVVKIESSSNNPA
-1906 NTLNDTVNITNSSK
+1906 LSINNNSDGTCLEVRNNSSTYENKALSIGVTVVNTDDNGNNSTGMGYITVFGEGIAGSAGRIIMRPDQNIKSTDTVNPANYTNSACGTYYYPWGTMSCIQLYVDK
-1920 TSPALTITN
+1920 TS
-1929 NYYDNVGG
+1929 
-1937 YDAPALVLHSP
+1937 
-1948 KQGYRNRPLDVRLK
+1948 
-1962 VTGKLL
+1962 
-1968 GTDQTVDAQYSVA
+1968 
-1981 LFGEEQLG
+1981 
-1989 RIIFRSNTFD
+1989 
-1999 TTSSPVGNTVSD
+1999 TTSDAKLKTPIKLIDGD
-2011 TSSNPTVPS
+2011 
-2020 ILGSDTFRWYQGYFM
+2020 IALKFI
-2035 ELYSKNGVNTS
+2035 NGL
-2046 SDKKIKNHIG
+2046 I
-2056 YMNTDKSLEFV
+2056 
-2067 NDLKPVEYTLKDNA
+2067 PREYYLNNSENK
-2081 NGRKHMGFY
+2081 RHHMGFY
-2090 AQDVKETADNLEL
+2090 AQEVSQLAKNLNL
-2103 GNMSLYSAVWNKDG
+2103 GDMAIYEAIVSKDG
-2117 NEKYYSA
+2117 DETEYYYDPNVDD
-2124 EAPDKELNWSLKY
+2124 EHLHWSLNY
-2137 EEFIAPLAG
+2137 NEFIAPLVG
-2146 AVQELTKRDKENKER
+2146 SVQELVKRDKENKER
-2161 ISKLEDTVQDLI
+2161 INKLENTVETLL
-2173 GELKSLKEQLN
+2173 EEVKSLKEQISN
-2184 K
+2184 Q

>member
-52 FNRVNNSVEFECWD
+52 FNRVNNGVEFEYWD

-71 KVVKVKNANEE
+71 KVVKVKNADEE

-97 VKNITGISM
+97 IKNVTGISM

-116 TLSVNG
+116 TLSING
-122 KTDRDNDSNWENN
+122 ETDRDNDSNWENN
-135 TYISTVVY
+135 TYISTVIH

-148 KHSLLH
+148 DHSLLH

-167 IDSHITDS
+167 VDSHVTDP

-183 STVVRTFEFS
+183 SSVVRTFEFS

-206 ELDVVFTFDS
+206 ELDVVFIFDS

-227 TAGEDT
+227 TVGEDT

-295 DELVAKLDAYDNL
+295 DELVAKLDAYDAL
-308 YESKKTGYENACAE
+308 YESQKTGYENACAE
-322 MFAAIDDVQKYT
+322 MFAAIDNIQKYT
-334 NTLAPQRTDV
+334 KTLAPQRTD
-344 ATTAID
+344 ATTTALD

-356 NIASVYVQSKKN
+356 NITSVYVQSKKN

-386 DYRYTVTIQDE
+386 DYRYTITIQDE

-403 NSVWTGKFKV
+403 NSIWTGKFKV
-413 VNESNSEDVV
+413 VNESNDEDVV

-451 GNFKDATV
+451 GDFEDAAV

-623 NLFNNSIFKPFWE
+623 NLFNNSVFKPFWE

-696 MATSYSSTAK
+696 MATTYSSTAK

-748 NCRSRDVNDDYDQC
+748 NCRSKDINDDYDQC

-774 DDDWNSARLAIGKMN
+774 DDDWNSARLAIGRGLFNGQEK
-789 VNEQDC
+789 
-795 YGIVADLICGD
+795 YGVWCDVLVGNIVAS
-806 LIAGE
+806 E

-877 KGNLYINNGNT
+877 KGNLYINNGST

-896 ENIIEVGCGEIEDTG
+896 ENIIEIGTLPDPFGYSVEQTDIKT
-911 NDGEIDKPNTEYV
+911 YL
-924 TQEWYRSS
+924 S
-932 DALNMLNYAWDSGG
+932 DNQLKTVSLRGYKDSVYYAVYHNEKNELYYWDS
-946 NYEGSSDYDS
+946 SSKSWAKEVDNPIVDFYYK
-956 DNYYKNMY
+956 DNYY
-964 FGNNNVT
+964 
-971 IKNGVV
+971 
-977 YMIHDNTIR
+977 
-986 SFDKDKN
+986 SLCL
-993 TWNFIDEVDAGGSF
+993 AGDG
-1007 TPIFVENDRDD
+1007 IYH
-1018 NCLYIFKHNND
+1018 LHL
-1029 AYCYSLYAYNLENN
+1029 YCYSSDLKTLEKTLVLEENSYYTDADSQIPNYILYNNYMYIGYIGGFPPEYSINLDTFEYTHSNIDLN
-1043 KLYEVWRNGN
+1043 WDNFTETNPDYYVMSTPFRVNTGYDGKLYFAGTVTDYTVGTFRALIEYDLSNLTSKYILNIYDYIPTDN
-1053 NASATRSTI
+1053 NASSCYSVQIKNQVHIFCNTSSYPAPADGSEVHLVYDISTGNI
-1062 SSAIIINNTFY
+1062 
-1073 TFSNSKTTDAA
+1073 KKVDDA
-1084 PIKVAI
+1084 
-1090 PYSQDGIYTD
+1090 QGIEIGSFDT
-1100 VSTEAV
+1100 A
-1106 KSNYI
+1106 
-1111 NANYTLSNF
+1111 
-1120 VLYNNETYCIRLDVA
+1120 IRLDDDTVLLSVA
-1135 SYTADLCKVI
+1135 GLNYCYKL
-1145 DIETQKV
+1145 
-1152 KILASDICSIRN
+1152 
-1164 PYTNDNY
+1164 TNN
-1171 RYLNNFSCFVHK
+1171 
-1183 GSLFIIPFVKNKN
+1183 
-1196 KNYYIYNFSEN
+1196 
-1207 KIITKTN
+1207 
-1214 LPPLECGDYH
+1214 
-1224 HSSSYRVSFNG
+1224 SSSS
-1235 CLAFSDGENI
+1235 S
-1245 HLYND
+1245 
-1250 TDVYS
+1250 
-1255 YRSANV
+1255 
-1261 DDDRYCLFHYVYN
+1261 
-1274 ENNKASMVKNF
+1274 
-1285 KEETSGKNFINTLQC
+1285 
-1300 GYIIIG
+1300 
-1306 DKIYSCNSTNCFDNY
+1306 
-1321 RNDAK
+1321 
-1326 TDRILCLDTSKENAE
+1326 DTSKLFYVTN
-1341 WEELYEATDCKINYL
+1341 
-1356 IQSNA
+1356 
-1361 KDKIYFGHSSCI
+1361 
-1373 YDYKKTVLLAYYDIK
+1373 
-1388 LAKVMYLK
+1388 
-1396 ADGTYTDNYNQAYDD
+1396 DGQ
-1411 TDINWHGTFGYID
+1411 
-1424 DDKQIIYQ
+1424 
-1432 ISKSSYFRAYKI
+1432 
-1444 VDGCVSSDK
+1444 
-1453 FVYKKQLNYN
+1453 
-1463 VVSNIVFKNNAFYY
+1463 
-1477 LAEVNSEQYTL
+1477 
-1488 YKLDLNGT
+1488 
-1496 EQKLIEVIVGNDYN
+1496 
-1510 KEFGF
+1510 
-1515 SIFLYNDK
+1515 
-1523 IQVFHSYR
+1523 
-1531 GVLSKDRYVYNLVTS
+1531 
-1546 KLDKYSDVFQDL
+1546 
-1558 GLYIIDTSYNISSGI
+1558 LYI
-1573 SSGKRTIFLP
+1573 K
-1583 MIPTENNGVHIFVGY
+1583 
-1598 PFFLDDE
+1598 
-1605 YNNGGYKHYV
+1605 
-1615 YTEGTTEPDNP
+1615 
-1626 DLPNIPNP
+1626 
-1634 TDKIFYI
+1634 
-1641 TNKGDAYLYGNVY
+1641 
-1654 AKDGI
+1654 
-1659 FRGDIYARSLTLGSD
+1659 GDIYARSLTLGSD

-1686 NKLKDIKNDFNGV
+1686 DKLKDIENDFSGV
-1699 TDDLKNVVYKG
+1699 NNDLKNVIYKG
-1710 DIVTTTEKLDNGVIK
+1710 DITTTTEKLDNGIIK
-1725 TTSRVPT
+1725 TTNRVPSGT
-1732 GVDAD
+1732 DAD
-1737 GNVTYEDSVTYTS
+1737 GNVIYEDSVTYTS

-1757 TDVGLGDKEKENG
+1757 TDIGLGDKEKENG
-1770 CYTIIS
+1770 HYVVIS
-1776 KEGLLEAVNAKVSG
+1776 KDGLLEAINATIAG
-1790 TVYANAGKFGGWDI
+1790 TIYAGAGKIAGWDI
-1804 GKNGLKSEL
+1804 TDLCLSSEMYDDFENYSGIKLTSDGNIYTRGKYFNP
-1813 FDDASSMNGIRL
+1813 
-1825 DSNGEIRSKGSM
+1825 
-1837 YSSLDGDGSEGW
+1837 EGYW
-1849 FARLCSGK
+1849 AKLYSGK
-1857 WIFGYYDNTQSD
+1857 WIFSFGDGSIFDTSKGYC
-1869 PFIPPKGTPYSDISV
+1869 DISAA
-1884 NGIYMCSREAI
+1884 GIYIASRQTIE
-1895 QNKDTRYLFEA
+1895 TPESRYLFNVDVLNDVVKIESSSNNPA
-1906 NTLNDTVNITNSSK
+1906 LSINNNSDGTCLEVRNNSSTYENKALSIGVTVVNTDDNGNNSTGMGYITVFGEGIAGSAGRIIMRPDQNIKSTDTVNPANYTNSACGTYYYPWGTMSCIQLYVDK
-1920 TSPALTITN
+1920 TS
-1929 NYYDNVGG
+1929 
-1937 YDAPALVLHSP
+1937 
-1948 KQGYRNRPLDVRLK
+1948 
-1962 VTGKLL
+1962 
-1968 GTDQTVDAQYSVA
+1968 
-1981 LFGEEQLG
+1981 
-1989 RIIFRSNTFD
+1989 
-1999 TTSSPVGNTVSD
+1999 TTSDAKLKTPIKLIDGD
-2011 TSSNPTVPS
+2011 
-2020 ILGSDTFRWYQGYFM
+2020 IALKFI
-2035 ELYSKNGVNTS
+2035 NGL
-2046 SDKKIKNHIG
+2046 I
-2056 YMNTDKSLEFV
+2056 
-2067 NDLKPVEYTLKDNA
+2067 PREYYLNNSENK
-2081 NGRKHMGFY
+2081 RHHMGFY
-2090 AQDVKETADNLEL
+2090 AQEVSQLAKNLNL
-2103 GNMSLYSAVWNKDG
+2103 GDMAIYEAIVSKDG
-2117 NEKYYSA
+2117 DETEYYYDPNVDD
-2124 EAPDKELNWSLKY
+2124 EHLHWSLNY
-2137 EEFIAPLAG
+2137 NEFIAPLVG
-2146 AVQELTKRDKENKER
+2146 SVQELVKRDKENKER
-2161 ISKLEDTVQDLI
+2161 INKLENTVETLL
-2173 GELKSLKEQLN
+2173 EEVKSLKEQISN
-2184 K
+2184 Q

>member
-7 NFTNTITQPDVF
+7 NFTNTITQPDIF

-29 PLTPITDLKIYE
+29 PLTPIADLKIYE

-52 FNRVNNSVEFECWD
+52 FNKVNNGVEFEYWD

-71 KVVKVKNANEE
+71 KVVKVKNADEE

-116 TLSVNG
+116 TLSVNSE
-122 KTDRDNDSNWENN
+122 TDRDNDSNWENN

-148 KHSLLH
+148 DHSLLH

-167 IDSHITDS
+167 VDSHITDS

-183 STVVRTFEFS
+183 FSVVRTFEFS

-206 ELDVVFTFDS
+206 ELDVVFIFDS

-227 TAGEDT
+227 TVGEDT

-246 TCSSNKDSIKNCF
+246 TCSSNKDNIKNCF

-308 YESKKTGYENACAE
+308 YESKKTEYENACAE
-322 MFAAIDDVQKYT
+322 MFAAIDNIQKYT
-334 NTLAPQRTDV
+334 NTLAPQRTD
-344 ATTAID
+344 ATTTALD

-356 NIASVYVQSKKN
+356 NITSVYVQSKKN

-376 AILTLAQITV
+376 AILTLAQITL

-397 DTYDEV
+397 DTYDEI

-413 VNESNSEDVV
+413 VNESKDEDVV

-451 GNFKDATV
+451 GDFEDATV

-467 DKDPKDY
+467 NKEPKDY
-474 DYCQERLQEMWKVYA
+474 DYCQERLKEMWKVYA

-536 LEKIKEEKAKQVNAY
+536 LEKIKEEKTKQVNTY
-551 HDELDFVKFLG
+551 HNELDFVKYLG

-590 KEAIEKAKTLI
+590 KEAIEKAKTLV

-623 NLFNNSIFKPFWE
+623 NLFNNSVFKPFWE

-748 NCRSRDVNDDYDQC
+748 NCRSRNINDDYDQC

-774 DDDWNSARLAIGKMN
+774 DDDWNSARLAIGRGLFNGQEK
-789 VNEQDC
+789 
-795 YGIVADLICGD
+795 YGVWCDVLVGDIVAS
-806 LIAGE
+806 E

-896 ENIIEVGCGEIEDTG
+896 ENIIEIGTLPDPFGYSVEQTDIKT
-911 NDGEIDKPNTEYV
+911 YL
-924 TQEWYRSS
+924 S
-932 DALNMLNYAWDSGG
+932 DNQLKTVSLRGYKDSVYYAVYHNEKNELYYWD
-946 NYEGSSDYDS
+946 GSSKSWAKEVDNPIVDFYYK
-956 DNYYKNMY
+956 DNYY
-964 FGNNNVT
+964 
-971 IKNGVV
+971 
-977 YMIHDNTIR
+977 
-986 SFDKDKN
+986 SLCL
-993 TWNFIDEVDAGGSF
+993 AGDG
-1007 TPIFVENDRDD
+1007 IYH
-1018 NCLYIFKHNND
+1018 LHL
-1029 AYCYSLYAYNLENN
+1029 YCYSSDLKTLE
-1043 KLYEVWRNGN
+1043 KTLVLEE
-1053 NASATRSTI
+1053 
-1062 SSAIIINNTFY
+1062 
-1073 TFSNSKTTDAA
+1073 NSYYTDADSQ
-1084 PIKVAI
+1084 I
-1090 PYSQDGIYTD
+1090 P
-1100 VSTEAV
+1100 
-1106 KSNYI
+1106 NYI
-1111 NANYTLSNF
+1111 
-1120 VLYNNETYCIRLDVA
+1120 LYNNYMYIGYIGGFPPEYSINLDTFEYTHSNIDLNWDNFTETNPDYYVMSTPFRVNTGYDGKLYFAGTVTDYTVGTFRALIEYDLSNLTSKYILNIYDYIPADNDASSCYSVQIKNQVHIFCSDSSYPADGSEVHLVYDISTGNIKKVDDAQGIEIGSFDTAIRLDDDTVLL
-1135 SYTADLCKVI
+1135 SVTGL
-1145 DIETQKV
+1145 
-1152 KILASDICSIRN
+1152 
-1164 PYTNDNY
+1164 NY
-1171 RYLNNFSCFVHK
+1171 CYKLINN
-1183 GSLFIIPFVKNKN
+1183 
-1196 KNYYIYNFSEN
+1196 
-1207 KIITKTN
+1207 
-1214 LPPLECGDYH
+1214 
-1224 HSSSYRVSFNG
+1224 SSSS
-1235 CLAFSDGENI
+1235 S
-1245 HLYND
+1245 
-1250 TDVYS
+1250 
-1255 YRSANV
+1255 
-1261 DDDRYCLFHYVYN
+1261 
-1274 ENNKASMVKNF
+1274 
-1285 KEETSGKNFINTLQC
+1285 
-1300 GYIIIG
+1300 
-1306 DKIYSCNSTNCFDNY
+1306 
-1321 RNDAK
+1321 
-1326 TDRILCLDTSKENAE
+1326 DTSK
-1341 WEELYEATDCKINYL
+1341 L
-1356 IQSNA
+1356 
-1361 KDKIYFGHSSCI
+1361 
-1373 YDYKKTVLLAYYDIK
+1373 
-1388 LAKVMYLK
+1388 
-1396 ADGTYTDNYNQAYDD
+1396 
-1411 TDINWHGTFGYID
+1411 
-1424 DDKQIIYQ
+1424 
-1432 ISKSSYFRAYKI
+1432 
-1444 VDGCVSSDK
+1444 
-1453 FVYKKQLNYN
+1453 
-1463 VVSNIVFKNNAFYY
+1463 
-1477 LAEVNSEQYTL
+1477 
-1488 YKLDLNGT
+1488 
-1496 EQKLIEVIVGNDYN
+1496 
-1510 KEFGF
+1510 
-1515 SIFLYNDK
+1515 
-1523 IQVFHSYR
+1523 
-1531 GVLSKDRYVYNLVTS
+1531 
-1546 KLDKYSDVFQDL
+1546 
-1558 GLYIIDTSYNISSGI
+1558 
-1573 SSGKRTIFLP
+1573 
-1583 MIPTENNGVHIFVGY
+1583 
-1598 PFFLDDE
+1598 
-1605 YNNGGYKHYV
+1605 
-1615 YTEGTTEPDNP
+1615 
-1626 DLPNIPNP
+1626 
-1634 TDKIFYI
+1634 FYI
-1641 TNKGDAYLYGNVY
+1641 TNDGQLYV
-1654 AKDGI
+1654 K
-1659 FRGDIYARSLTLGSD
+1659 GDIYARSLTLGSD

-1686 NKLKDIKNDFNGV
+1686 DKLNDIKSDFNGV

-1710 DIVTTTEKLDNGVIK
+1710 DIVTTTEKLDNGIIK

-1732 GVDAD
+1732 GVDTE
-1737 GNVTYEDSVTYTS
+1737 GNTIYEDSVTYTS
-1750 ADGNYVM
+1750 STGNYIM
-1757 TDVGLGDKEKENG
+1757 TNVGLGDQDKEDGHYIIIDEEGTLKATNAVISG
-1770 CYTIIS
+1770 TIIANS
-1776 KEGLLEAVNAKVSG
+1776 GQIAGMTINKQSIYSQKKTKDDVGNVTFVNEIKLDTDGFYARGGG
-1790 TVYANAGKFGGWDI
+1790 TAWNY
-1804 GKNGLKSEL
+1804 
-1813 FDDASSMNGIRL
+1813 
-1825 DSNGEIRSKGSM
+1825 DS
-1837 YSSLDGDGSEGW
+1837 
-1849 FARLCSGK
+1849 FARLYQGK
-1857 WIFGYYDNTQSD
+1857 MIFGYYDEN
-1869 PFIPPKGTPYSDISV
+1869 TPYLPNNDQYMDISV
-1884 NGIYMCSREAI
+1884 KGVYCQSDAGSKNQFTKR
-1895 QNKDTRYLFEA
+1895 LF
-1906 NTLNDTVNITNSSK
+1906 TVDLDNDTVEINNSS
-1920 TSPALTITN
+1920 TSSPGLSIINRSTIVDDSDDGDDVAATSENGAGTGLYIRNEFAGLTNAPFLAEVPTYSNGWFI
-1929 NYYDNVGG
+1929 DNDGTVR
-1937 YDAPALVLHSP
+1937 VR
-1948 KQGYRNRPLDVRLK
+1948 QGKPRSYV
-1962 VTGKLL
+1962 V
-1968 GTDQTVDAQYSVA
+1968 
-1981 LFGEEQLG
+1981 LFGEGYARKDNGTQG
-1989 RIIFRSNTFD
+1989 DRIILRSHSLKQVDGKTAYAKSED
-1999 TTSSPVGNTVSD
+1999 G
-2011 TSSNPTVPS
+2011 S
-2020 ILGSDTFRWYQGYFM
+2020 IGSTGYRWNWGYFNN
-2035 ELYSKNGVNTS
+2035 LYSTNAVSTS
-2046 SDKKIKNHIG
+2046 DAKKKDIIKQL
-2056 YMNTDKSLEFV
+2056 TSEESLELV
-2067 NDLKPVEYTLKDNA
+2067 NSLSAYEYTFKDSKNK
-2081 NGRKHMGFY
+2081 RVHMGFL
-2090 AQDVKETADNLEL
+2090 AQEVAEKIKELDMGDMSIYEAAWLKGNKEL
-2103 GNMSLYSAVWNKDG
+2103 
-2117 NEKYYSA
+2117 YYSN
-2124 EAPDKELNWSLKY
+2124 EAPEEELEWGLKY
-2137 EEFIAPLAG
+2137 NEFIAPLVG
-2146 AVQELTKRDKENKER
+2146 SVQELTKRDKENKER
-2161 ISKLEDTVQDLI
+2161 IGKLEDVIQSLMD
-2173 GELKSLKEQLN
+2173 EVKSLKEQLN

>member
-7 NFTNTITQPDVF
+7 NFTNTITQPDIF

-52 FNRVNNSVEFECWD
+52 FNKVNNGVEFEYWD

-71 KVVKVKNANEE
+71 KVVKVKNGDDEE

-97 VKNITGISM
+97 VKNITGISI

-116 TLSVNG
+116 TLSING
-122 KTDRDNDSNWENN
+122 ETDRNKDSNWENN

-148 KHSLLH
+148 NHSLLH

-167 IDSHITDS
+167 VDSHITDS

-227 TAGEDT
+227 TVGEDT

-246 TCSSNKDSIKNCF
+246 TCSSNKDNIKNCF

-295 DELVAKLDAYDNL
+295 DELVTKLEAYDNL
-308 YESKKTGYENACAE
+308 YESKKTEYENACAE
-322 MFAAIDDVQKYT
+322 MFAAIDNIQKYT
-334 NTLAPQRTDV
+334 NTLAPQRTD
-344 ATTAID
+344 ANTTALD

-356 NIASVYVQSKKN
+356 NITSVYVQSKKN

-397 DTYDEV
+397 DTYNET
-403 NSVWTGKFKV
+403 NSIWTGKFKV
-413 VNESNSEDVV
+413 VNESNDEDVV

-451 GNFKDATV
+451 GDFEDATV

-467 DKDPKDY
+467 NKEQKDY

-551 HDELDFVKFLG
+551 HNELDFVKYLG

-590 KEAIEKAKTLI
+590 KEAIEKAKTLV

-623 NLFNNSIFKPFWE
+623 NLFNNSVFKPFWE

-748 NCRSRDVNDDYDQC
+748 NCRSKDINDDYDQC

-774 DDDWNSARLAIGKMN
+774 DDDWNSARLAIGRGLFNGQEK
-789 VNEQDC
+789 
-795 YGIVADLICGD
+795 YGVWCDVLVGNIVAS
-806 LIAGE
+806 E

-896 ENIIEVGCGEIEDTG
+896 ENIIEIETLPDPFGYSVEQT
-911 NDGEIDKPNTEYV
+911 DIKTYL
-924 TQEWYRSS
+924 S
-932 DALNMLNYAWDSGG
+932 DNQLKTVSLRGYKDSVYYAVYHNEKNELYYWDS
-946 NYEGSSDYDS
+946 SSKSWAKEVDNPIVDFYYK
-956 DNYYKNMY
+956 DNYY
-964 FGNNNVT
+964 
-971 IKNGVV
+971 
-977 YMIHDNTIR
+977 
-986 SFDKDKN
+986 SLCL
-993 TWNFIDEVDAGGSF
+993 AGDG
-1007 TPIFVENDRDD
+1007 IYH
-1018 NCLYIFKHNND
+1018 LHL
-1029 AYCYSLYAYNLENN
+1029 YCYSSDLKTLE
-1043 KLYEVWRNGN
+1043 KTLVLEE
-1053 NASATRSTI
+1053 
-1062 SSAIIINNTFY
+1062 
-1073 TFSNSKTTDAA
+1073 NSYYTDADSQ
-1084 PIKVAI
+1084 I
-1090 PYSQDGIYTD
+1090 P
-1100 VSTEAV
+1100 
-1106 KSNYI
+1106 NYI
-1111 NANYTLSNF
+1111 
-1120 VLYNNETYCIRLDVA
+1120 LYNNYMYIGYIGGFPTEYSINLDTFEYTHSNIDLNWDNFTETNPDYYVMSTPFRVNTGYDGKLYFAGTVTDYTVGTFRALIEYDLSNLTSKYILNIYDYIPTDNDASSCYSVQIKNQVHIFCNTSSYPAPADGSEVHLVYDISTGNIKKVDDAQGIEIGSFDTAIRLDDDTVLLSVA
-1135 SYTADLCKVI
+1135 GLNYCYKL
-1145 DIETQKV
+1145 
-1152 KILASDICSIRN
+1152 
-1164 PYTNDNY
+1164 TNN
-1171 RYLNNFSCFVHK
+1171 
-1183 GSLFIIPFVKNKN
+1183 
-1196 KNYYIYNFSEN
+1196 
-1207 KIITKTN
+1207 
-1214 LPPLECGDYH
+1214 
-1224 HSSSYRVSFNG
+1224 SSSS
-1235 CLAFSDGENI
+1235 S
-1245 HLYND
+1245 
-1250 TDVYS
+1250 
-1255 YRSANV
+1255 
-1261 DDDRYCLFHYVYN
+1261 
-1274 ENNKASMVKNF
+1274 
-1285 KEETSGKNFINTLQC
+1285 
-1300 GYIIIG
+1300 
-1306 DKIYSCNSTNCFDNY
+1306 
-1321 RNDAK
+1321 
-1326 TDRILCLDTSKENAE
+1326 DTSKLFYVTN
-1341 WEELYEATDCKINYL
+1341 
-1356 IQSNA
+1356 
-1361 KDKIYFGHSSCI
+1361 
-1373 YDYKKTVLLAYYDIK
+1373 
-1388 LAKVMYLK
+1388 
-1396 ADGTYTDNYNQAYDD
+1396 DGQ
-1411 TDINWHGTFGYID
+1411 
-1424 DDKQIIYQ
+1424 
-1432 ISKSSYFRAYKI
+1432 
-1444 VDGCVSSDK
+1444 
-1453 FVYKKQLNYN
+1453 
-1463 VVSNIVFKNNAFYY
+1463 
-1477 LAEVNSEQYTL
+1477 
-1488 YKLDLNGT
+1488 
-1496 EQKLIEVIVGNDYN
+1496 
-1510 KEFGF
+1510 
-1515 SIFLYNDK
+1515 
-1523 IQVFHSYR
+1523 
-1531 GVLSKDRYVYNLVTS
+1531 
-1546 KLDKYSDVFQDL
+1546 
-1558 GLYIIDTSYNISSGI
+1558 LYI
-1573 SSGKRTIFLP
+1573 K
-1583 MIPTENNGVHIFVGY
+1583 
-1598 PFFLDDE
+1598 
-1605 YNNGGYKHYV
+1605 
-1615 YTEGTTEPDNP
+1615 
-1626 DLPNIPNP
+1626 
-1634 TDKIFYI
+1634 
-1641 TNKGDAYLYGNVY
+1641 
-1654 AKDGI
+1654 
-1659 FRGDIYARSLTLGSD
+1659 GDIYARSLTLGSD

-1686 NKLKDIKNDFNGV
+1686 DKLKDIENDFSGV
-1699 TDDLKNVVYKG
+1699 NNDLKNVIYKG
-1710 DIVTTTEKLDNGVIK
+1710 DITTTTEKLDNGIIK
-1725 TTSRVPT
+1725 TTNRVPSGT
-1732 GVDAD
+1732 DAD
-1737 GNVTYEDSVTYTS
+1737 GNVIYEDSVTYTS

-1757 TDVGLGDKEKENG
+1757 TDIGLGDKEKENG
-1770 CYTIIS
+1770 HYVVIS
-1776 KEGLLEAVNAKVSG
+1776 KDGLLEAINATIAG
-1790 TVYANAGKFGGWDI
+1790 TIYAGAGKIAGWDI
-1804 GKNGLKSEL
+1804 TDLCLSSEMYDDFENYSGIKLTSDGNIYTRGKYFN
-1813 FDDASSMNGIRL
+1813 
-1825 DSNGEIRSKGSM
+1825 
-1837 YSSLDGDGSEGW
+1837 SEGYW
-1849 FARLCSGK
+1849 AKLYSGK
-1857 WIFGYYDNTQSD
+1857 WIFSFGDGSIFDTSKGYC
-1869 PFIPPKGTPYSDISV
+1869 DISAA
-1884 NGIYMCSREAI
+1884 GIYIASRQTIE
-1895 QNKDTRYLFEA
+1895 TPESRYLFNVDVLNDVVKIESSSNNPA
-1906 NTLNDTVNITNSSK
+1906 LSINNNSDGTCLEVRNNSSTYENKALSIGVTVVNTDDNGNNSTGMGYITVFGEGIAGSAGRIIMRPDQNIKSTDTVNPANYTNSACGTYYYPWGTMSCIQLYVDK
-1920 TSPALTITN
+1920 TS
-1929 NYYDNVGG
+1929 
-1937 YDAPALVLHSP
+1937 
-1948 KQGYRNRPLDVRLK
+1948 
-1962 VTGKLL
+1962 
-1968 GTDQTVDAQYSVA
+1968 
-1981 LFGEEQLG
+1981 
-1989 RIIFRSNTFD
+1989 
-1999 TTSSPVGNTVSD
+1999 TTSDAKLKTPIKLIDGD
-2011 TSSNPTVPS
+2011 
-2020 ILGSDTFRWYQGYFM
+2020 IALKFI
-2035 ELYSKNGVNTS
+2035 NGL
-2046 SDKKIKNHIG
+2046 I
-2056 YMNTDKSLEFV
+2056 
-2067 NDLKPVEYTLKDNA
+2067 PREYYLNNSENK
-2081 NGRKHMGFY
+2081 RHHMGFY
-2090 AQDVKETADNLEL
+2090 AQEVSQLAKNLNL
-2103 GNMSLYSAVWNKDG
+2103 GDMAIYEAIVSKDG
-2117 NEKYYSA
+2117 DETEYYYDPNVDD
-2124 EAPDKELNWSLKY
+2124 EHLHWSLNY
-2137 EEFIAPLAG
+2137 NEFIAPLVG
-2146 AVQELTKRDKENKER
+2146 SVQELVKRDKENKER
-2161 ISKLEDTVQDLI
+2161 INKLENTVETLL
-2173 GELKSLKEQLN
+2173 EEVKSLKEQISN
-2184 K
+2184 Q